1 MDIKDRRHRSLTRG
15 RCGKV
20 CRYTSS
26 SLDSEN
32 CRVPTQKSY
41 SSSETLKAYDHENR
55 MHYGNRVSDLVHRES
70 DEFPRQ
76 GTNFTLA
83 ELGICDPSPQ
93 QGGYC
98 SDIGIL
104 HQTYALNAGSD
115 IESDTEGG
123 MSPEHAIRLWGRSIK
138 SRRSSGLSSRENSAL
153 TLTDSDNENKSDEEN
168 GKESPN
174 SKCCYSESGG
184 VTKLGNHTNNRYPKT
199 PCHLDLYSEVPY
211 FMNNILQYRQ
221 DPVGYI
227 HGRPIPSTSSSSLLP
242 SAQLPSSHNPP
253 PVGCQMPLLDSNT
266 SHQIMDTN
274 PDEEFS
280 PNSYLLRACSGSQQP
295 SSSEL
300 AEGQRE
306 GDGETYI
313 LYLQTEASTL
323 LREGDKKQRFL
334 GGPTNHH
341 SQSTLRPPLPPPHN
355 HTLSHHHSS
364 ANSLNK
370 NSLTNRRNQIHAPA
384 PPPNDMATTPES
396 VQLQDSWVL
405 NSNVPLETR
414 HFLFKTSSGTTPLF
428 SSSSPGYPLTSG
440 TVYTPPP
447 RLLPRNTFSRNAFKL
462 KKPSKYCSWKCAAL
476 SAIAAAVLL
485 AILLA
490 YFIAMHLLGLNW
502 QLQPAD
508 GHTFNNGIKTSSDD
522 VATMPSGGKGP
533 WSNTRN
539 SSIDNG
545 EVEIGRRITQ
555 EVPAGV
561 FWRSHIHVTQPQFL
575 KFNISLGKDA
585 LFGVYIRRGL
595 PPSHAQYDFME
606 RLDGK
611 EKWSVIEAPR
621 ERRSIQTLVQNEAVF
636 VQYLDVGIWHL
647 AFYNDGKDKEIVSF
661 NTVVLDSVQDCPRNC
676 DGNGECVS
684 GVCHC
689 FPGFHGADCAKAACP
704 VLCSGNGQY
713 SKGTCICYS
722 GWKGAECDVPS
733 SQCIDPTCNTHGSC
747 IEGNC
752 VCSAGFKGDNCE
764 EVDCIDPTC
773 TNHGVCVNKECLCSP
788 GWGGQNC
795 ELPRTQCPDQCSGHG
810 TYLTDTGLCSCDPN
824 WMGPD
829 CSVEV
834 CSVDCGTHGVC
845 VGGACRC
852 EEGWT
857 GVACDQRVC
866 HPRCTEHGSCKDGK
880 CECREG
886 WNGEHCTMDGC
897 PDLCNGNGRCTL
909 GQNSW
914 QCICQT
920 GWRGS
925 GCNVAMETSCADNK
939 DNEGDGLVD
948 CLDPDCCLQTTCQ
961 SSLLCRG
968 SRDPLDIIQQ
978 SQSGSP
984 AVKSFYDRI
993 KLLVGKDSTHIIPGE
1008 NPFNSSLVSLIRG
1021 QVMTGDG
1028 TPLVGVN
1035 VSFVKYPKYGYTI
1048 TRQDGTF
1055 DLIANGGA
1063 SLTLHFERAP
1073 FISQE
1078 KTVWLPWNSFYAMDT
1093 LSMKTEENTIPSC
1106 DLSGFVRPDPVI
1118 ISSPLSTFFSSSP
1131 RRNPI
1136 VPETQVLHEEI
1147 EMPGSNLRLCFLS
1160 SRTPGYRSLLKIT
1173 MTQSTIPL
1181 NLIKVHLMVAV
1192 EGHLFQKTFQA
1203 SPNLAYTFVWDKNDA
1218 YGQRVYGLS
1227 DAVVSVGFEYETC
1240 LGLIL
1245 WEKRTAVLQGFEL
1258 DPSNL
1263 GGWSLDKHHIV
1274 NVKSGI
1280 LHKGSGENQFLSQ
1293 QPAVI
1298 MSIMGNGRRRS
1309 ISCPSCNGLAEGNK
1323 LLAPLALAVGIDGSL
1338 FVGDFNYIRRIFP
1351 SRNVT
1356 SILEFRNKEFK
1367 HSNNIAHKY
1376 YLAVDPVS
1384 GSIYLSDTNSR
1395 RIYKIKS
1402 LTGAK
1407 DIATNSEVIAGNGE
1421 QCMPFD
1427 EARCGNGGKAVDAIL
1442 TNPRGIA
1449 VDKNGFIYFVDATM
1463 IRKVDPN
1470 GIISTLLGSNDLAA
1484 GRPLSCDS
1492 SMDIT
1497 QVRMEWPTDL
1507 AVNPMDNSLYVL
1519 ENNVI
1524 LRITEN
1530 HQVSIIAGRPMHCQ
1544 VPGIDYSLSKLAIH
1558 SALESASAIAVSH
1571 TGILYIAETNEKKI
1585 NRIRQ
1590 VTTNGEIS
1598 LLAGAASDCN
1608 CKDDVNCNCYA
1619 GDDGYATDAFLNSPS
1634 SLAVAPDGTVY
1645 IADLGNI
1652 RIRAVLQN
1660 KPVLTSFNQY
1670 EVASPGE
1677 QELYIFN
1684 INGIHQYTQSLVTG
1698 EYLYNFTYSADND
1711 VIEVIDNSGNSLK
1724 IRRDSNGTP
1733 RHFLMPDN
1741 QIITLTL
1748 TTGGALKLVSTQSLE
1763 LSLMTYDGNTGL
1775 LATKSDETGWTMFYD
1790 YDNEGRLTNVTRPT
1804 GVVTSLHREMEK
1816 SITIDIENS
1825 NRDDDV
1831 TVITN
1836 LSSVEASYT
1845 VVQDQVRN
1853 SYQLCSNGTLRVMYA
1868 NGMGIS
1874 FHSEPHI
1881 LAGTVTPT
1889 IGRRNISLPMENG
1902 LNSIEWRLRKEQ
1914 TKGKVT
1920 VFGRK
1925 LRVHGRNLLSID
1937 FDRNSHTEKIYDDHR
1952 KFTLRIVYDQL
1963 GRPLLW
1969 LPSSGLAPV
1978 NVSYFFN
1985 GRLSGLQR
1993 GAMSERTEMDKQG
2006 RIISRAFADGKTWSY
2021 TYLEKSMVLL
2031 LQSQRQYIFEY
2042 DSSDRLYSVTMPSVA
2057 RHSMSTHTSIGYI
2070 RNIYNP
2076 PESNASIIFDYS
2088 EDGRILKTSYLGTGR
2103 QVFYKYGKLSKLSE
2117 IIYDS
2122 TAVTFGYDETT
2133 GVLKMVNLQSG
2144 GFSCTIRYRKIGP
2157 LVDKQ
2162 IYRFSEEGMVNARFD
2177 YTYHDNS
2184 FRVASIKPIISE
2196 TPLPVELYR
2205 YDDISG
2211 KIEHFGKFG
2220 VIYYDVNQIITT
2232 AVMTLTKHFDTHG
2245 RIKEVQYEIFRSLM
2259 YWMTVQ
2265 YDSMGRVIKRELKLG
2280 PYANTTKYTYEYDG
2294 DGQLL
2299 TVAVNDRQTWRYNYD
2314 LNGNLY
2320 LLTPGNGV
2328 RLLPLRYDLRDR
2340 ITRLGDVQYK
2350 IDDDGFLSQ
2359 RGADIFDYNS
2369 KGLLTR
2375 AYNKVLGWNVQY
2387 RYDGLGRRASCKT
2400 NLGLHLQFF
2409 YADLHNPTRV
2419 THVYNHSNSEILS
2432 LYYDLQGHLFAMES
2446 SSGEEYYIASD
2457 NTGTPLAAFSIN
2469 GVMIKQL
2476 QYTPFGEIY
2485 FDSNP
2490 NFQLVIGFH
2499 GGLYDPLTKLV
2510 HFAQRDYDVLA
2521 GRWISPDY
2529 TMWKKIGR
2537 DPAPFNLYMFKN
2549 NNPLSTE
2556 MDLKNYVTDVQ
2567 SWLVMFGFQL
2577 SNIIPGFPR
2586 SKLHFVPPPYE
2597 LTESQ
2602 ECENGQ
2608 LITGVQ
2614 QTSERHNQAF
2624 MALEGQTIVKRLHA
2638 NIREKLGHWFATTVP
2653 IIGKGIM
2660 FAIKEGKVTTG
2671 MSSIASED
2679 SRKIALVLNGAH
2691 YLEKMYYNI
2700 EGKDTHYFVKIGS
2713 SDSDLVTLGLTTGRK
2728 TLDSGVNVTVSQ
2740 PTLLING
2747 RTRRFTNIEFQH
2759 SFLILNIRY
2768 GLTVDTLDEERA
2780 RVLDQARQR
2789 ALSAAWAKEQQKA
2802 RDGKE
2807 GSRLWTEGE
2816 KQQLLSTGRV
2826 QGYEG
2831 YYVLPVEQYPELA
2844 DSSSNIQFLRQNE
2857 MGKR

>member
-1 MDIKDRRHRSLTRG
+1 MDVKDRRHRSLTRG
-15 RCGKV
+15 RCGKE

-26 SLDSEN
+26 SLDSED

-41 SSSETLKAYDHENR
+41 SSSETLKAYDHDSR
-55 MHYGNRVSDLVHRES
+55 IHYGNRVTELVHRES

-76 GTNFTLA
+76 GTNLTLA
-83 ELGICDPSPQ
+83 ELGICEPSPHRS
-93 QGGYC
+93 GYC
-98 SDIGIL
+98 SDLGIL
-104 HQTYALNAGSD
+104 HQGYSLSTGSD
-115 IESDTEGG
+115 ADSDTEGG
-123 MSPEHAIRLWGRSIK
+123 MSPEHAIRLWGRGIK

-168 GKESPN
+168 G
-174 SKCCYSESGG
+174 
-184 VTKLGNHTNNRYPKT
+184 
-199 PCHLDLYSEVPY
+199 
-211 FMNNILQYRQ
+211 
-221 DPVGYI
+221 
-227 HGRPIPSTSSSSLLP
+227 
-242 SAQLPSSHNPP
+242 PP
-253 PVGCQMPLLDSNT
+253 
-266 SHQIMDTN
+266 
-274 PDEEFS
+274 
-280 PNSYLLRACSGSQQP
+280 
-295 SSSEL
+295 
-300 AEGQRE
+300 
-306 GDGETYI
+306 
-313 LYLQTEASTL
+313 
-323 LREGDKKQRFL
+323 
-334 GGPTNHH
+334 NHH

-364 ANSLNK
+364 ANSLNR
-370 NSLTNRRNQIHAPA
+370 NSLTSRRSQIHAPA
-384 PPPNDMATTPES
+384 PAPNDLATTPES

-414 HFLFKTSSGTTPLF
+414 HFLFKTSSGSTPLF

-447 RLLPRNTFSRNAFKL
+447 RLLPRNTFSRKAFKL

-476 SAIAAAVLL
+476 SAIAAALLL

-508 GHTFNNGIKTSSDD
+508 GHTFNNGIRTGLPGNDD
-522 VATMPSGGKGP
+522 VATMPSGGKVP
-533 WSNTRN
+533 WSLKN
-539 SSIDNG
+539 SSIDSG
-545 EVEIGRRITQ
+545 EAEVGRRVTQ
-555 EVPAGV
+555 EVPPGV
-561 FWRSHIHVTQPQFL
+561 FWRSQIHISQPQFL

-611 EKWSVIEAPR
+611 EKWSVVESPR

-636 VQYLDVGIWHL
+636 VQYLDVGLWHL
-647 AFYNDGKDKEIVSF
+647 AFYNDGKDKEMVSF

-676 DGNGECVS
+676 HGNGECVS
-684 GVCHC
+684 GLCHC
-689 FPGFHGADCAKAACP
+689 FPGFLGADCAKAACP

-713 SKGTCICYS
+713 SKGTCQCYS
-722 GWKGAECDVPS
+722 GWKGAECDVPMN
-733 SQCIDPTCNTHGSC
+733 QCIDPSCGGHGSC
-747 IEGNC
+747 IDGNC
-752 VCSAGFKGDNCE
+752 VCSAGYKGEHCE
-764 EVDCIDPTC
+764 EVDCLDPTC
-773 TNHGVCVNKECLCSP
+773 SSHGVCVNGECLCSP
-788 GWGGQNC
+788 GWGGLNC
-795 ELPRTQCPDQCSGHG
+795 ELARVQCPDQCSGHG
-810 TYLTDTGLCSCDPN
+810 TYLPDTGLCSCDPN

-845 VGGACRC
+845 IGGACRC

-857 GVACDQRVC
+857 GAACDQRVC
-866 HPRCTEHGSCKDGK
+866 HPRCIEHGTCKDGK

-886 WNGEHCTMDGC
+886 WNGEHCTIGRQTAGTETDGC

-914 QCICQT
+914 QCVCQT
-920 GWRGS
+920 GWRGP

-948 CLDPDCCLQTTCQ
+948 CLDPDCCLQTACQ
-961 SSLLCRG
+961 NSLLCRG

-978 SQSGSP
+978 GQTDWP

-993 KLLVGKDSTHIIPGE
+993 KLLAGKDSTHIIPGD

-1021 QVMTGDG
+1021 QVVTTDG

-1073 FISQE
+1073 FLSQE
-1078 KTVWLPWNSFYAMDT
+1078 RTVWLPWNSFYAMDT
-1093 LSMKTEENTIPSC
+1093 LVMKTEENSIPSC
-1106 DLSGFVRPDPVI
+1106 DLSGFVRPDPII
-1118 ISSPLSTFFSSSP
+1118 ISSPLSTFFSAAP
-1131 RRNPI
+1131 AQNPI

-1147 EMPGSNLRLCFLS
+1147 ELPGSNVKLRYLS
-1160 SRTPGYRSLLKIT
+1160 SRTAGYKSLLKIT
-1173 MTQSTIPL
+1173 MTQSTVPL
-1181 NLIKVHLMVAV
+1181 NLIRVHLMVAV
-1192 EGHLFQKTFQA
+1192 EGHLFQKSFQA
-1203 SPNLAYTFVWDKNDA
+1203 SPNLAYTFIWDKTDA

-1240 LGLIL
+1240 PSLIL
-1245 WEKRTAVLQGFEL
+1245 WEKRTALLQGFEL

-1263 GGWSLDKHHIV
+1263 GGWSLDKHHIL

-1280 LHKGSGENQFLSQ
+1280 LHKGTGENQFLTQ
-1293 QPAVI
+1293 QPAI
-1298 MSIMGNGRRRS
+1298 ITSIMGNGRRRS

-1323 LLAPLALAVGIDGSL
+1323 LLAPVALAVGVDGSL

-1356 SILEFRNKEFK
+1356 SILELRNKEFK
-1367 HSNNIAHKY
+1367 HSNNPAHKY

-1384 GSIYLSDTNSR
+1384 SSLFVSDTNSR
-1395 RIYKIKS
+1395 RIYRVKS
-1402 LTGAK
+1402 LSGAK
-1407 DIATNSEVIAGNGE
+1407 DLAGNSEVVAGTGE
-1421 QCMPFD
+1421 QCLPFD
-1427 EARCGNGGKAVDAIL
+1427 EARCGDGGKAVDATL
-1442 TNPRGIA
+1442 MSPRGIA
-1449 VDKNGFIYFVDATM
+1449 VDKNGLMYFVDATM
-1463 IRKVDPN
+1463 IRKVDQN
-1470 GIISTLLGSNDLAA
+1470 GIISTLLGSNDLTAV
-1484 GRPLSCDS
+1484 RPLSCDS
-1492 SMDIT
+1492 SMDVA
-1497 QVRMEWPTDL
+1497 QVRLEWPTDL

-1558 SALESASAIAVSH
+1558 SALESASAIAISH
-1571 TGILYIAETNEKKI
+1571 TGVLYITETDEKKI
-1585 NRIRQ
+1585 NRLRQ
-1590 VTTNGEIS
+1590 VTTNGEIC
-1598 LLAGAASDCN
+1598 LLAGAASDCD
-1608 CKDDVNCNCYA
+1608 CKNDVSCICYS
-1619 GDDGYATDAFLNSPS
+1619 GDDAYATDAILNSPS
-1634 SLAVAPDGTVY
+1634 SLAVAPDGTIY

-1652 RIRAVLQN
+1652 RIRAVSKN
-1660 KPVLTSFNQY
+1660 KPVLNAFNQY
-1670 EVASPGE
+1670 EAASPGE
-1677 QELYIFN
+1677 QELYVFN
-1684 INGIHQYTQSLVTG
+1684 ADGIHQYTVSLVTG

-1711 VIEVIDNSGNSLK
+1711 VTELIDNNGNSLK
-1724 IRRDSNGTP
+1724 IRRDSSGMP
-1733 RHFLMPDN
+1733 RHLLMPDN
-1741 QIITLTL
+1741 QIITLTVG
-1748 TTGGALKLVSTQSLE
+1748 TNGGLKVVSTQNLE
-1763 LSLMTYDGNTGL
+1763 LGLMTYDGNTGL
-1775 LATKSDETGWTMFYD
+1775 LATKSDETGWTTFYD
-1790 YDNEGRLTNVTRPT
+1790 YDHEGRLTNVTRPT

-1853 SYQLCSNGTLRVMYA
+1853 SYQLCNNGTLRVMYA
-1868 NGMGIS
+1868 NGMGVS
-1874 FHSEPHI
+1874 FHSEPHV
-1881 LAGTVTPT
+1881 LAGTITPT
-1889 IGRRNISLPMENG
+1889 IGRCNISLPMENG

-1914 TKGKVT
+1914 IKGKVT
-1920 VFGRK
+1920 IFGRK

-1937 FDRNSHTEKIYDDHR
+1937 YDRNIRTEKIYDDHR
-1952 KFTLRIVYDQL
+1952 KFTLRIIYDQV
-1963 GRPLLW
+1963 GRPFLW
-1969 LPSSGLAPV
+1969 LPSSGLAAV

-1985 GRLSGLQR
+1985 GRLAGLQR
-1993 GAMSERTEMDKQG
+1993 GAMSERTDIDKQG
-2006 RIISRAFADGKTWSY
+2006 RIVSRMFADGKVWSY
-2021 TYLEKSMVLL
+2021 SYLDKSMVLL

-2042 DSSDRLYSVTMPSVA
+2042 DSSERLHAVTMPSVA

-2076 PESNASIIFDYS
+2076 PESNASVIFDYS
-2088 EDGRILKTSYLGTGR
+2088 DDGRILKTSFLGTGR

-2117 IIYDS
+2117 IVYDS

-2162 IYRFSEEGMVNARFD
+2162 IYRFSEEGMINARFD

-2184 FRVASIKPIISE
+2184 FRIASIKPVISE
-2196 TPLPVELYR
+2196 TPLPVDLYR
-2205 YDDISG
+2205 YDEISG
-2211 KIEHFGKFG
+2211 KVEHFGKFG
-2220 VIYYDVNQIITT
+2220 VIYYDINQIITT
-2232 AVMTLTKHFDTHG
+2232 AVMTLSKHFDTHG
-2245 RIKEVQYEIFRSLM
+2245 RIKEVQYEMFRSLM

-2280 PYANTTKYTYEYDG
+2280 PYANTTKYTYDYDG
-2294 DGQLL
+2294 DGQLQS
-2299 TVAVNDRQTWRYNYD
+2299 VAVNDRPTWRYSYD
-2314 LNGNLY
+2314 LNGNLH
-2320 LLTPGNGV
+2320 LLNPGNSV
-2328 RLLPLRYDLRDR
+2328 RLMPLRYDLRDR

-2350 IDDDGFLSQ
+2350 IDDDGYLCQ
-2359 RGADIFDYNS
+2359 RGADIFEYNS

-2375 AYNKVLGWNVQY
+2375 AYNKASGWSVQY
-2387 RYDGLGRRASCKT
+2387 RYDGVGRRASYKT
-2400 NLGLHLQFF
+2400 NLGHHLQYF
-2409 YADLHNPTRV
+2409 YSDLHNPTRI
-2419 THVYNHSNSEILS
+2419 THVYNHSNSEITS

-2446 SSGEEYYIASD
+2446 SSGEEYYVASD
-2457 NTGTPLAAFSIN
+2457 NTGTPLAVFSIN
-2469 GVMIKQL
+2469 GLMIKQL
-2476 QYTPFGEIY
+2476 QYTAYGEIY
-2485 FDSNP
+2485 YDSNP
-2490 NFQLVIGFH
+2490 DFQMVIGFH

-2510 HFAQRDYDVLA
+2510 HFTQRDYDVLA
-2521 GRWISPDY
+2521 GRWTSPDY
-2529 TMWKKIGR
+2529 TMWKNVGKE
-2537 DPAPFNLYMFKN
+2537 PAPFNLYMFKS
-2549 NNPLSTE
+2549 NNPLSNE
-2556 MDLKNYVTDVQ
+2556 LDLKNYVTDVK

-2586 SKLHFVPPPYE
+2586 AKMYFVPPPYE
-2597 LTESQ
+2597 LSESQ
-2602 ECENGQ
+2602 ASENGQ

-2614 QTSERHNQAF
+2614 QTTERHSQAF
-2624 MALEGQTIVKRLHA
+2624 LALEGQVISKKLHA
-2638 NIREKLGHWFATTVP
+2638 NIREKAGHWFATTTP

-2660 FAIKEGKVTTG
+2660 FAVKEGRVSTG
-2671 MSSIASED
+2671 VSSIASED
-2679 SRKIALVLNGAH
+2679 SRKVASVLNNAYYLDKMH
-2691 YLEKMYYNI
+2691 YSI

-2713 SDSDLVTLGLTTGRK
+2713 ADSDLVTLGTTIGRK
-2728 TLDSGVNVTVSQ
+2728 VLESGVNVTVSQ
-2740 PTLLING
+2740 PTLLVNG
-2747 RTRRFTNIEFQH
+2747 RTRRFTNIEFQY
-2759 SFLILNIRY
+2759 STLLLSIRY
-2768 GLTVDTLDEERA
+2768 GLTPDTLDEEKA

-2789 ALSAAWAKEQQKA
+2789 ALGTAWAKEQQKA
-2802 RDGKE
+2802 RDGRE

-2816 KQQLLSTGRV
+2816 KQQLLSSGRV

>member
-1 MDIKDRRHRSLTRG
+1 MPTGPRG
-15 RCGKV
+15 
-20 CRYTSS
+20 T
-26 SLDSEN
+26 
-32 CRVPTQKSY
+32 
-41 SSSETLKAYDHENR
+41 
-55 MHYGNRVSDLVHRES
+55 VS
-70 DEFPRQ
+70 FPRQ
-76 GTNFTLA
+76 RPLENA
-83 ELGICDPSPQ
+83 EESHVTTHIRDLFLFSVLGPS
-93 QGGYC
+93 
-98 SDIGIL
+98 
-104 HQTYALNAGSD
+104 
-115 IESDTEGG
+115 
-123 MSPEHAIRLWGRSIK
+123 
-138 SRRSSGLSSRENSAL
+138 
-153 TLTDSDNENKSDEEN
+153 
-168 GKESPN
+168 
-174 SKCCYSESGG
+174 
-184 VTKLGNHTNNRYPKT
+184 
-199 PCHLDLYSEVPY
+199 
-211 FMNNILQYRQ
+211 
-221 DPVGYI
+221 
-227 HGRPIPSTSSSSLLP
+227 
-242 SAQLPSSHNPP
+242 
-253 PVGCQMPLLDSNT
+253 
-266 SHQIMDTN
+266 
-274 PDEEFS
+274 
-280 PNSYLLRACSGSQQP
+280 
-295 SSSEL
+295 
-300 AEGQRE
+300 
-306 GDGETYI
+306 
-313 LYLQTEASTL
+313 
-323 LREGDKKQRFL
+323 
-334 GGPTNHH
+334 NHH

-355 HTLSHHHSS
+355 HSLSHHHSS
-364 ANSLNK
+364 ANSLNR

-384 PPPNDMATTPES
+384 PAPNDLATTPES

-490 YFIAMHLLGLNW
+490 YFIGKAVFSLSNHVAVSENGTSPETLLNCHKSPQNTVKLPQN
-502 QLQPAD
+502 A
-508 GHTFNNGIKTSSDD
+508 IK
-522 VATMPSGGKGP
+522 
-533 WSNTRN
+533 RN
-539 SSIDNG
+539 SSIDSG
-545 EVEIGRRITQ
+545 ETEVGHRVTQ
-555 EVPAGV
+555 EVPPGV
-561 FWRSHIHVTQPQFL
+561 FWRSQIHISQPQFL

-611 EKWSVIEAPR
+611 EKWSVVESPR

-636 VQYLDVGIWHL
+636 VQFLDVGLWHL
-647 AFYNDGKDKEIVSF
+647 AFYNDGKDKEVVSF
-661 NTVVLDSVQDCPRNC
+661 STVILDSVQDCPRHC
-676 DGNGECVS
+676 HGNGECVS

-713 SKGTCICYS
+713 SKGTCLCYS
-722 GWKGAECDVPS
+722 GWKGPECDVPT
-733 SQCIDPTCNTHGSC
+733 SQCIDPSCGGHGSC

-752 VCSAGFKGDNCE
+752 VCSVGYKGENCE
-764 EVDCIDPTC
+764 EVDCLDPTC
-773 TNHGVCVNKECLCSP
+773 SNHGVCVNGECLCSP
-788 GWGGQNC
+788 GWGSVNC
-795 ELPRTQCPDQCSGHG
+795 ELPRAQCPDQCSGHG
-810 TYLTDTGLCSCDPN
+810 SYLADTGLCTCDPN

-845 VGGACRC
+845 IGGACRC

-857 GVACDQRVC
+857 GAGCDQRVC
-866 HPRCTEHGSCKDGK
+866 HPRCTEHGTCKDGK

-886 WNGEHCTMDGC
+886 WNGEHCTIDGC

-914 QCICQT
+914 QCVCQS
-920 GWRGS
+920 GWRGP
-925 GCNVAMETSCADNK
+925 GCSVAMETACADNK

-948 CLDPDCCLQTTCQ
+948 CLDPDCCLQATCQ
-961 SSLLCRG
+961 NSLLCRG

-978 SQSGSP
+978 SHAGAP

-1021 QVMTGDG
+1021 QVVTTDG

-1055 DLIANGGA
+1055 DLVANGGA

-1073 FISQE
+1073 FMSQE
-1078 KTVWLPWNSFYAMDT
+1078 RTVWLPWNSFYAMDT
-1093 LSMKTEENTIPSC
+1093 LVMKTEENSIPSC

-1118 ISSPLSTFFSSSP
+1118 ISSPLSTFFSDAPS
-1131 RRNPI
+1131 RNPI

-1147 EMPGSNLRLCFLS
+1147 EIPGSSIKLSYLS
-1160 SRTPGYRSLLKIT
+1160 SRTAGYKSLLKII
-1173 MTQSTIPL
+1173 MTQTLVPL

-1192 EGHLFQKTFQA
+1192 EGHLFQKSFQA
-1203 SPNLAYTFVWDKNDA
+1203 SPNLAYTFIWDKTDA
-1218 YGQRVYGLS
+1218 YGQKVYGLS

-1240 LGLIL
+1240 PSLIL
-1245 WEKRTAVLQGFEL
+1245 WEKRTALLQGFEL

-1263 GGWSLDKHHIV
+1263 GGWSLDKHHIL

-1280 LHKGSGENQFLSQ
+1280 LHKGNGENQFLTQ

-1298 MSIMGNGRRRS
+1298 TSIMGNGRRRS

-1323 LLAPLALAVGIDGSL
+1323 LLAPVALAVGIDGSL

-1356 SILEFRNKEFK
+1356 SILELRNKEFK
-1367 HSNNIAHKY
+1367 HSNNPAHKY

-1384 GSIYLSDTNSR
+1384 GSLYVSDTNSR
-1395 RIYKIKS
+1395 RIYKVKS
-1402 LTGAK
+1402 LTGTK
-1407 DIATNSEVIAGNGE
+1407 DLAGNSEVVAGTGE
-1421 QCMPFD
+1421 QCLPFD
-1427 EARCGNGGKAVDAIL
+1427 EARCGDGGKAVDATL
-1442 TNPRGIA
+1442 MSPRGIA
-1449 VDKNGFIYFVDATM
+1449 VDKYGLMYFVDATM
-1463 IRKVDPN
+1463 IRKVDQN
-1470 GIISTLLGSNDLAA
+1470 GIISTLLGSNDLTAV
-1484 GRPLSCDS
+1484 RPLSCDS
-1492 SMDIT
+1492 SMDVT
-1497 QVRMEWPTDL
+1497 QVRLEWPTDL

-1558 SALESASAIAVSH
+1558 SALESASAIAISH
-1571 TGILYIAETNEKKI
+1571 TGVLYISETDEKKI
-1585 NRIRQ
+1585 NRLRQ
-1590 VTTNGEIS
+1590 VTTNGEIC
-1598 LLAGAASDCN
+1598 LLAGAASDCD
-1608 CKDDVNCNCYA
+1608 CKNDVNCNCYA
-1619 GDDGYATDAFLNSPS
+1619 GDDGYATDAILNSPS
-1634 SLAVAPDGTVY
+1634 SLAVAPDGTIY

-1652 RIRAVLQN
+1652 RIRAVSKNRPILN
-1660 KPVLTSFNQY
+1660 SFNQY
-1670 EVASPGE
+1670 EAASPGE
-1677 QELYIFN
+1677 QELYVFN
-1684 INGIHQYTQSLVTG
+1684 ADGIHQYTLSLVTG
-1698 EYLYNFTYSADND
+1698 EYLYNFTYSSDND
-1711 VIEVIDNSGNSLK
+1711 VTEVMDNNGNSLK
-1724 IRRDSNGTP
+1724 VRRDASGMP
-1733 RHFLMPDN
+1733 RHLLMPDN
-1741 QIITLTL
+1741 QIVTLAVGTN
-1748 TTGGALKLVSTQSLE
+1748 GGLKLVSTQTLE
-1763 LSLMTYDGNTGL
+1763 LGLMTYNGNSGL
-1775 LATKSDETGWTMFYD
+1775 LATKSDETGWTTFYD
-1790 YDNEGRLTNVTRPT
+1790 YDHEGRLTNVTRPT

-1853 SYQLCSNGTLRVMYA
+1853 SYQLCNNGTLRVMYA
-1868 NGMGIS
+1868 NGMSIS
-1874 FHSEPHI
+1874 FHSEPHV

-1889 IGRRNISLPMENG
+1889 IGRCNISLPMENG

-1914 TKGKVT
+1914 IKGKVT

-1937 FDRNSHTEKIYDDHR
+1937 YDRNIRTEKIYDDHR
-1952 KFTLRIVYDQL
+1952 KFTLRIIYDQL
-1963 GRPLLW
+1963 GRPFLW
-1969 LPSSGLAPV
+1969 LPSSGLAAV
-1978 NVSYFFN
+1978 NVSYFLN
-1985 GRLSGLQR
+1985 GRLAGLQR
-1993 GAMSERTEMDKQG
+1993 GAMSERTDIDKQG
-2006 RIISRAFADGKTWSY
+2006 RVVSRMFADGKVWSY
-2021 TYLEKSMVLL
+2021 TYLENSMVLL

-2042 DSSDRLYSVTMPSVA
+2042 DSSDRLHAVTMPSVA
-2057 RHSMSTHTSIGYI
+2057 RHSMSTHTSVGYI

-2076 PESNASIIFDYS
+2076 PESNASVIFDYS
-2088 EDGRILKTSYLGTGR
+2088 DDGRILKTSFLGTGR

-2117 IIYDS
+2117 IVYDS

-2184 FRVASIKPIISE
+2184 FRIASIKPIISE
-2196 TPLPVELYR
+2196 TPLPVDLYR
-2205 YDDISG
+2205 YDEISG
-2211 KIEHFGKFG
+2211 KVEHFGKFG
-2220 VIYYDVNQIITT
+2220 VIYYDINQIITT
-2232 AVMTLTKHFDTHG
+2232 AVMTLSKHFDTHG
-2245 RIKEVQYEIFRSLM
+2245 RIKEVQYEMFRSLM

-2265 YDSMGRVIKRELKLG
+2265 YDSMGRVTKRELKLG
-2280 PYANTTKYTYEYDG
+2280 PYANTTKYTYDYDG
-2294 DGQLL
+2294 DGQLQS
-2299 TVAVNDRQTWRYNYD
+2299 VAVNDRPTWRYSYD
-2314 LNGNLY
+2314 LNGNLH
-2320 LLTPGNGV
+2320 LLNPGNSV
-2328 RLLPLRYDLRDR
+2328 RLMPLRYDLRDR
-2340 ITRLGDVQYK
+2340 ITRLGDIPYK
-2350 IDDDGFLSQ
+2350 IDDDGFLWQ
-2359 RGADIFDYNS
+2359 RGADVFEYNS

-2375 AYNKVLGWNVQY
+2375 AYNKANGWSVQY

-2400 NLGLHLQFF
+2400 NLGHHLQYF

-2419 THVYNHSNSEILS
+2419 THVYNHSNSEITS

-2446 SSGEEYYIASD
+2446 SSGEEYYVASD
-2457 NTGTPLAAFSIN
+2457 NTGTPLAVFSIN
-2469 GVMIKQL
+2469 GLMIKQL
-2476 QYTPFGEIY
+2476 QYTAYGEIY
-2485 FDSNP
+2485 YDSNP
-2490 NFQLVIGFH
+2490 DFQLVIGFH

-2510 HFAQRDYDVLA
+2510 HFTQRDYDVLA
-2521 GRWISPDY
+2521 GRWTSPDY
-2529 TMWKKIGR
+2529 TMWKKIGNE
-2537 DPAPFNLYMFKN
+2537 PAPFNLYMFKS
-2549 NNPLSTE
+2549 NNPLSNE
-2556 MDLKNYVTDVQ
+2556 LDLKNYVTDVK

-2586 SKLHFVPPPYE
+2586 AKMYFVSPPYE
-2597 LTESQ
+2597 LSESQ
-2602 ECENGQ
+2602 ACENGQ

-2614 QTSERHNQAF
+2614 QTTERHNQAF
-2624 MALEGQTIVKRLHA
+2624 MALEGQVISKRLHA
-2638 NIREKLGHWFATTVP
+2638 KIREKAGHWFATSTP
-2653 IIGKGIM
+2653 IVGKGIM
-2660 FAIKEGKVTTG
+2660 FAVKEGRVTTG
-2671 MSSIASED
+2671 VSSIATED
-2679 SRKIALVLNGAH
+2679 SRKIASVLNGAH
-2691 YLEKMYYNI
+2691 YLEKMHYSI
-2700 EGKDTHYFVKIGS
+2700 EGRDTHYFVKVGS
-2713 SDSDLVTLGLTTGRK
+2713 ADSDLVTLAMTSGRK
-2728 TLDSGVNVTVSQ
+2728 VLDSGINVTVSQ
-2740 PTLLING
+2740 PTLVVSG
-2747 RTRRFTNIEFQH
+2747 RTRRFTNVEFQH
-2759 SFLILNIRY
+2759 STLLMNIRY
-2768 GLTVDTLDEERA
+2768 GPTAEALDEEKA

-2789 ALSAAWAKEQQKA
+2789 ALAAAWAKEQQKA
-2802 RDGKE
+2802 RDGRE
-2807 GSRLWTEGE
+2807 GSRVWTDGE
-2816 KQQLLSTGRV
+2816 RQQLLNTGRV

>member
-1 MDIKDRRHRSLTRG
+1 MDVKDRRHRSLTRG
-15 RCGKV
+15 RCGKE

-26 SLDSEN
+26 SLDSED

-41 SSSETLKAYDHENR
+41 SSSETLKAYDHDSR
-55 MHYGNRVSDLVHRES
+55 MHYGNRVTDLVHRES

-83 ELGICDPSPQ
+83 ELGICEPSPHRS
-93 QGGYC
+93 GYC
-98 SDIGIL
+98 SDMGIL
-104 HQTYALNAGSD
+104 HQGYSLSTGSD
-115 IESDTEGG
+115 ADSDTEGG
-123 MSPEHAIRLWGRSIK
+123 MSPEHAIRLWGRGIK

-153 TLTDSDNENKSDEEN
+153 TLTDSDNENKSDDEN
-168 GKESPN
+168 
-174 SKCCYSESGG
+174 
-184 VTKLGNHTNNRYPKT
+184 
-199 PCHLDLYSEVPY
+199 
-211 FMNNILQYRQ
+211 
-221 DPVGYI
+221 
-227 HGRPIPSTSSSSLLP
+227 GRPIPPTSSPSLLP

-253 PVGCQMPLLDSNT
+253 PVSCQMPLLDSNT

-280 PNSYLLRACSGSQQP
+280 PNSYLLRACSGPQQA
-295 SSSEL
+295 SSS
-300 AEGQRE
+300 
-306 GDGETYI
+306 
-313 LYLQTEASTL
+313 
-323 LREGDKKQRFL
+323 
-334 GGPTNHH
+334 GPPNHH

-364 ANSLNK
+364 ANSLNR
-370 NSLTNRRNQIHAPA
+370 NSLTNRRSQIHAPA
-384 PPPNDMATTPES
+384 PAPNDLATTPES

-414 HFLFKTSSGTTPLF
+414 HFLFKTSSGSTPLF

-447 RLLPRNTFSRNAFKL
+447 RLLPRNTFSRKAFKL

-476 SAIAAAVLL
+476 SAIAAALLL

-508 GHTFNNGIKTSSDD
+508 GHTFNNGIRTGLPGNDD
-522 VATMPSGGKGP
+522 VATMPSGGKVL
-533 WSNTRN
+533 WSLKN
-539 SSIDNG
+539 SSIDSG
-545 EVEIGRRITQ
+545 EAEVGRRVTQ
-555 EVPAGV
+555 EVPPGV
-561 FWRSHIHVTQPQFL
+561 FWRSQIHISQPQFL

-611 EKWSVIEAPR
+611 EKWSVVESPR

-636 VQYLDVGIWHL
+636 VQYLDVGLWHL
-647 AFYNDGKDKEIVSF
+647 AFYNDGKDKEMVSF

-676 DGNGECVS
+676 HGNGECVS

-689 FPGFHGADCAKAACP
+689 FPGFLGADCAKAACP

-713 SKGTCICYS
+713 SKGTCQCYS
-722 GWKGAECDVPS
+722 GWKGAECDVPMN
-733 SQCIDPTCNTHGSC
+733 QCIDPSCGGHGSC
-747 IEGNC
+747 IDGNC
-752 VCSAGFKGDNCE
+752 VCSAGYKGEHCE
-764 EVDCIDPTC
+764 EVDCLDPTC
-773 TNHGVCVNKECLCSP
+773 SSHGVCVNGECLCSP
-788 GWGGQNC
+788 GWGGLNC
-795 ELPRTQCPDQCSGHG
+795 ELARVQCPDQCSGHG
-810 TYLTDTGLCSCDPN
+810 TYLPDTGLCSCDPN

-829 CSVEV
+829 CSV
-834 CSVDCGTHGVC
+834 
-845 VGGACRC
+845 
-852 EEGWT
+852 
-857 GVACDQRVC
+857 
-866 HPRCTEHGSCKDGK
+866 
-880 CECREG
+880 
-886 WNGEHCTMDGC
+886 DGC

-914 QCICQT
+914 QCVCQT
-920 GWRGS
+920 GWRGP

-948 CLDPDCCLQTTCQ
+948 CLDPDCCLQSACQ
-961 SSLLCRG
+961 NSLLCRG

-978 SQSGSP
+978 GQTDWP

-993 KLLVGKDSTHIIPGE
+993 KLLAGKDSTHIIPGE

-1021 QVMTGDG
+1021 QVVTTDG

-1073 FISQE
+1073 FMSQE
-1078 KTVWLPWNSFYAMDT
+1078 RTVWLPWNSFYAMDT
-1093 LSMKTEENTIPSC
+1093 LVMKTEENSIPSC
-1106 DLSGFVRPDPVI
+1106 DLSGFVRPDPII
-1118 ISSPLSTFFSSSP
+1118 ISSPLSTFFSAAP
-1131 RRNPI
+1131 GQNPI

-1147 EMPGSNLRLCFLS
+1147 ELPGSNVKLRYLS
-1160 SRTPGYRSLLKIT
+1160 SRTAGYRSLLKIT
-1173 MTQSTIPL
+1173 MTQSTVPL
-1181 NLIKVHLMVAV
+1181 NLIRVHLMVAV
-1192 EGHLFQKTFQA
+1192 EGHLFQKSFQA
-1203 SPNLAYTFVWDKNDA
+1203 SPNLAYTFIWDKTDA

-1240 LGLIL
+1240 PSLIL
-1245 WEKRTAVLQGFEL
+1245 WEKRTALLQGFEL

-1263 GGWSLDKHHIV
+1263 GGWSLDKHHIL

-1280 LHKGSGENQFLSQ
+1280 LHKGTGENQFLTQ
-1293 QPAVI
+1293 QPAI
-1298 MSIMGNGRRRS
+1298 ITSIMGNGRRRS

-1323 LLAPLALAVGIDGSL
+1323 LLAPVALAVGIDGSL
-1338 FVGDFNYIRRIFP
+1338 YVGDFNYIRRIFP

-1356 SILEFRNKEFK
+1356 SILELRNKEFK
-1367 HSNNIAHKY
+1367 HSNNPAHKY

-1384 GSIYLSDTNSR
+1384 GSLYVSDTNSR
-1395 RIYKIKS
+1395 RIYRVKS
-1402 LTGAK
+1402 LSGAK
-1407 DIATNSEVIAGNGE
+1407 DLAGNSEVVAGTGE
-1421 QCMPFD
+1421 QCLPFD
-1427 EARCGNGGKAVDAIL
+1427 EARCGDGGKAIDATL
-1442 TNPRGIA
+1442 MSPRGIA
-1449 VDKNGFIYFVDATM
+1449 VDKNGLMYFVDATM
-1463 IRKVDPN
+1463 IRKVDQN
-1470 GIISTLLGSNDLAA
+1470 GIISTLLGSNDLTAV
-1484 GRPLSCDS
+1484 RPLSCDS
-1492 SMDIT
+1492 SMDVA
-1497 QVRMEWPTDL
+1497 QVRLEWPTDL

-1558 SALESASAIAVSH
+1558 SALESASAIAISH
-1571 TGILYIAETNEKKI
+1571 TGVLYITETDEKKI
-1585 NRIRQ
+1585 NRLRQ
-1590 VTTNGEIS
+1590 VTTNGEIC
-1598 LLAGAASDCN
+1598 LLAGAASDCD
-1608 CKDDVNCNCYA
+1608 CKNDVNCNCYS
-1619 GDDGYATDAFLNSPS
+1619 GDDAYATDAILNSPS
-1634 SLAVAPDGTVY
+1634 SLAVAPDGTIY

-1652 RIRAVLQN
+1652 RIRAVSKN
-1660 KPVLTSFNQY
+1660 KPILNAFNQY
-1670 EVASPGE
+1670 EAASPGE
-1677 QELYIFN
+1677 QELYVFN
-1684 INGIHQYTQSLVTG
+1684 ADGIHQYTVSLVTG

-1711 VIEVIDNSGNSLK
+1711 VTELIDNNGNSLK
-1724 IRRDSNGTP
+1724 IRRDSSGMP
-1733 RHFLMPDN
+1733 RHLLMPDN
-1741 QIITLTL
+1741 QIITLTVG
-1748 TTGGALKLVSTQSLE
+1748 TNGGLKVVSTQNLE
-1763 LSLMTYDGNTGL
+1763 LGLMTYDGNTGL
-1775 LATKSDETGWTMFYD
+1775 LATKSDETGWTTFYD
-1790 YDNEGRLTNVTRPT
+1790 YDHEGRLTNVTRPT

-1853 SYQLCSNGTLRVMYA
+1853 SYQLCNNGTLRVMYA
-1868 NGMGIS
+1868 NGMGVS
-1874 FHSEPHI
+1874 FHSEPHV
-1881 LAGTVTPT
+1881 LAGTITPT
-1889 IGRRNISLPMENG
+1889 IGRCNISLPMENG

-1914 TKGKVT
+1914 IKGKVT
-1920 VFGRK
+1920 IFGRK

-1937 FDRNSHTEKIYDDHR
+1937 YDRNIRTEKIYDDHR
-1952 KFTLRIVYDQL
+1952 KFTLRIIYDQV
-1963 GRPLLW
+1963 GRPFLW
-1969 LPSSGLAPV
+1969 LPSSGLAAV

-1985 GRLSGLQR
+1985 GRLAGLQR
-1993 GAMSERTEMDKQG
+1993 GAMSERTDIDKQG
-2006 RIISRAFADGKTWSY
+2006 RIVSRMFADGKVWSY
-2021 TYLEKSMVLL
+2021 SYLDKSMVLL

-2042 DSSDRLYSVTMPSVA
+2042 DSSNRLLAVTMPSVA

-2076 PESNASIIFDYS
+2076 PESNASVIFDYS
-2088 EDGRILKTSYLGTGR
+2088 DDGRILKTSFLGTGR

-2117 IIYDS
+2117 IVYDS

-2184 FRVASIKPIISE
+2184 FRIASIKPVISE
-2196 TPLPVELYR
+2196 TPLPVDLYR
-2205 YDDISG
+2205 YDEISG
-2211 KIEHFGKFG
+2211 KVEHFGKFG
-2220 VIYYDVNQIITT
+2220 VIYYDINQIITT
-2232 AVMTLTKHFDTHG
+2232 AVMTLSKHFDTHG
-2245 RIKEVQYEIFRSLM
+2245 RIKEVQYEMFRSLM

-2280 PYANTTKYTYEYDG
+2280 PYANTTKYTYDYDG
-2294 DGQLL
+2294 DGQLQS
-2299 TVAVNDRQTWRYNYD
+2299 VAVNDRPTWRYSYD
-2314 LNGNLY
+2314 LNGNLH
-2320 LLTPGNGV
+2320 LLNPGNSV
-2328 RLLPLRYDLRDR
+2328 RLMPLRYDLRDR

-2350 IDDDGFLSQ
+2350 IDDDGYLCQ
-2359 RGADIFDYNS
+2359 RGSDIFEYNS

-2375 AYNKVLGWNVQY
+2375 AYNKASGWSVQY
-2387 RYDGLGRRASCKT
+2387 RYDGVGRRASYKT
-2400 NLGLHLQFF
+2400 NLGHHLQYF
-2409 YADLHNPTRV
+2409 YSDLHNPTRI
-2419 THVYNHSNSEILS
+2419 THVYNHSNSEITS

-2446 SSGEEYYIASD
+2446 SSGEEYYVASD
-2457 NTGTPLAAFSIN
+2457 NTGTPLAVFSIN
-2469 GVMIKQL
+2469 GLMIKQL
-2476 QYTPFGEIY
+2476 QYTAYGEIY
-2485 FDSNP
+2485 YDSNP
-2490 NFQLVIGFH
+2490 DFQMVIGFH

-2510 HFAQRDYDVLA
+2510 HFTQRDYDVLA
-2521 GRWISPDY
+2521 GRWTSPDY
-2529 TMWKKIGR
+2529 TMWKNVGKE
-2537 DPAPFNLYMFKN
+2537 PAPFNLYMFKS
-2549 NNPLSTE
+2549 NNPLSSE
-2556 MDLKNYVTDVQ
+2556 LDLKNYVTDVK

-2586 SKLHFVPPPYE
+2586 AKMYFVPPPYE
-2597 LTESQ
+2597 LSESQ
-2602 ECENGQ
+2602 ASENGQ

-2614 QTSERHNQAF
+2614 QTTERHNQAF
-2624 MALEGQTIVKRLHA
+2624 MALEGQVITKKLHSS
-2638 NIREKLGHWFATTVP
+2638 IREKAGHWFATTTP

-2660 FAIKEGKVTTG
+2660 FAIKEGRVTTG
-2671 MSSIASED
+2671 VSSIASED
-2679 SRKIALVLNGAH
+2679 SRKVASVLNNAYYLDKMH
-2691 YLEKMYYNI
+2691 YSI

-2713 SDSDLVTLGLTTGRK
+2713 ADGDLVTLGTTIGRK
-2728 TLDSGVNVTVSQ
+2728 VLESGVNVTVSQ
-2740 PTLLING
+2740 PTLLVNG
-2747 RTRRFTNIEFQH
+2747 RTRRFTNVEFQY
-2759 SFLILNIRY
+2759 STLLLSIRY
-2768 GLTVDTLDEERA
+2768 GLTPDTLDEEKA

-2789 ALSAAWAKEQQKA
+2789 ALGTAWAKEQQKA
-2802 RDGKE
+2802 RDGRE

>member
-15 RCGKV
+15 RCGKE

-26 SLDSEN
+26 SLDSED

-41 SSSETLKAYDHENR
+41 SSSETLKAYDHDTR
-55 MHYGNRVSDLVHRES
+55 MHYGNRVTDLVHRES

-83 ELGICDPSPQ
+83 ELGICEPSPHRS
-93 QGGYC
+93 GYC

-104 HQTYALNAGSD
+104 HQGYSLSTGSD
-115 IESDTEGG
+115 ADSDTEGG
-123 MSPEHAIRLWGRSIK
+123 MSPEHAIRLWGRGIK

-153 TLTDSDNENKSDEEN
+153 TLTDSDNDNKSDEEN
-168 GKESPN
+168 DFHTQLSETLKDRQTGWQQLAETKN
-174 SKCCYSESGG
+174 SLIQTLVQQSRKQQREECCF
-184 VTKLGNHTNNRYPKT
+184 L
-199 PCHLDLYSEVPY
+199 L
-211 FMNNILQYRQ
+211 
-221 DPVGYI
+221 
-227 HGRPIPSTSSSSLLP
+227 GRPIPPTSSSSLLP

-253 PVGCQMPLLDSNT
+253 PVSCQMPLLDSNT

-280 PNSYLLRACSGSQQP
+280 PNSYLLRACSGPQQT
-295 SSSEL
+295 SSS
-300 AEGQRE
+300 
-306 GDGETYI
+306 
-313 LYLQTEASTL
+313 
-323 LREGDKKQRFL
+323 
-334 GGPTNHH
+334 GPSNHH

-364 ANSLNK
+364 ANSLNR

-384 PPPNDMATTPES
+384 PAPNDLATTPES

-476 SAIAAAVLL
+476 SAIAAAILL

-490 YFIAMHLLGLNW
+490 YFIAMHMLGLNW

-508 GHTFNNGIKTSSDD
+508 GHTFNNGIRTGLPGSDD

-533 WSNTRN
+533 WASRN
-539 SSIDNG
+539 NSIDSG
-545 EVEIGRRITQ
+545 EAEVGRRVTQ
-555 EVPAGV
+555 EVPQGV
-561 FWRSHIHVTQPQFL
+561 FWRSQIHITQPQFL

-585 LFGVYIRRGL
+585 LFAVYIRRGL
-595 PPSHAQYDFME
+595 PPSHVQYDFME

-611 EKWSVIEAPR
+611 EKWSVVESPR

-636 VQYLDVGIWHL
+636 VQYLDVGSWHL
-647 AFYNDGKDKEIVSF
+647 AFYNDGKDKEVVSF
-661 NTVVLDSVQDCPRNC
+661 NTVILDSVQDCPRNC
-676 DGNGECVS
+676 HGNGECVS
-684 GVCHC
+684 GICHC
-689 FPGFHGADCAKAACP
+689 FPGYHGADCAKAACP

-713 SKGTCICYS
+713 TKGACLCYS
-722 GWKGAECDVPS
+722 GWKGPECDVPI
-733 SQCIDPTCNTHGSC
+733 SQCIDPSCGGHGSC

-752 VCSAGFKGDNCE
+752 VCSVGYKGENCE
-764 EVDCIDPTC
+764 EVDCLDPSC
-773 TNHGVCVNKECLCSP
+773 SNHGICVNGECLCSP
-788 GWGGQNC
+788 GWGGLNC
-795 ELPRTQCPDQCSGHG
+795 ELPRAQCPDQCSGHG
-810 TYLTDTGLCSCDPN
+810 TYLSDTGLCNCDPN

-845 VGGACRC
+845 IGGACRC

-866 HPRCTEHGSCKDGK
+866 HPRCTEHGTCKDGK

-886 WNGEHCTMDGC
+886 WNGEHCT
-897 PDLCNGNGRCTL
+897 
-909 GQNSW
+909 
-914 QCICQT
+914 I
-920 GWRGS
+920 
-925 GCNVAMETSCADNK
+925 
-939 DNEGDGLVD
+939 DGLVD
-948 CLDPDCCLQTTCQ
+948 CLDPDCCLQSTCQ
-961 SSLLCRG
+961 NSLLCRG

-978 SQSGSP
+978 SHSGSP
-984 AVKSFYDRI
+984 TVKSFYDRI

-1021 QVMTGDG
+1021 QVVTTDG

-1035 VSFVKYPKYGYTI
+1035 VSFVKFPKYGYTI

-1073 FISQE
+1073 FMSQE
-1078 KTVWLPWNSFYAMDT
+1078 RTVWLPWNSFYAMDT
-1093 LSMKTEENTIPSC
+1093 LAMKTEENSIPSC
-1106 DLSGFVRPDPVI
+1106 DLSGFIRPDPVI
-1118 ISSPLSTFFSSSP
+1118 ISSPLSTFFSDAP
-1131 RRNPI
+1131 GRNPI

-1147 EMPGSNLRLCFLS
+1147 EVPGSNIKLCYLS
-1160 SRTPGYRSLLKIT
+1160 SRTAGYKSLLKIT
-1173 MTQSTIPL
+1173 MTQSLVPL

-1192 EGHLFQKTFQA
+1192 EGHLFQKSFQA
-1203 SPNLAYTFVWDKNDA
+1203 SPNLAYTFIWDKTDA
-1218 YGQRVYGLS
+1218 YGQKVYGLS

-1240 LGLIL
+1240 PSLIL
-1245 WEKRTAVLQGFEL
+1245 WEKRTALLQGFEL

-1263 GGWSLDKHHIV
+1263 GGWSLEKHHVLNI
-1274 NVKSGI
+1274 KSGI
-1280 LHKGSGENQFLSQ
+1280 LHKGSGENQFLTQ

-1298 MSIMGNGRRRS
+1298 SSIMGNGRRRS

-1323 LLAPLALAVGIDGSL
+1323 LLAPVALAVGIDGSL

-1356 SILEFRNKEFK
+1356 SILELRNKEFK
-1367 HSNNIAHKY
+1367 HRWLTGSTPRTAVKTDLLEISNNPAHKY

-1384 GSIYLSDTNSR
+1384 GSLYVSDTNSR
-1395 RIYKIKS
+1395 RIYKVKT

-1407 DIATNSEVIAGNGE
+1407 DLAGNSEVVAGTGE
-1421 QCMPFD
+1421 QCLPFD
-1427 EARCGNGGKAVDAIL
+1427 EARCGDGGKAVDATL
-1442 TNPRGIA
+1442 MSPRGIA
-1449 VDKNGFIYFVDATM
+1449 VDKYGLMYFVDATM
-1463 IRKVDPN
+1463 IRKVDQN
-1470 GIISTLLGSNDLAA
+1470 GIISTLLGSNDLTAV
-1484 GRPLSCDS
+1484 RPLSCDS
-1492 SMDIT
+1492 SMDVT
-1497 QVRMEWPTDL
+1497 QVRLEWPTDL

-1558 SALESASAIAVSH
+1558 SALESASAIAISH
-1571 TGILYIAETNEKKI
+1571 TGILYISETDEKKI
-1585 NRIRQ
+1585 NRLRQ
-1590 VTTNGEIS
+1590 VTTNGEIC
-1598 LLAGAASDCN
+1598 LLAGAASDCD
-1608 CKDDVNCNCYA
+1608 CKNDVNCNCYA
-1619 GDDGYATDAFLNSPS
+1619 GDDAYATDAILNTPS
-1634 SLAVAPDGTVY
+1634 SLAVAPDGTIY

-1652 RIRAVLQN
+1652 RIRAVSKN
-1660 KPVLTSFNQY
+1660 KPVLNSFNQY
-1670 EVASPGE
+1670 EIASPGE
-1677 QELYIFN
+1677 QELYVFN
-1684 INGIHQYTQSLVTG
+1684 IDGIHQYTLSLVTG

-1711 VIEVIDNSGNSLK
+1711 VTEVIDNNGNSLK
-1724 IRRDSNGTP
+1724 IRRDTNGAP

-1741 QIITLTL
+1741 QIVTLAVGTN
-1748 TTGGALKLVSTQSLE
+1748 GGLKVVSTQTLE
-1763 LSLMTYDGNTGL
+1763 LGLMTYHGSSGL
-1775 LATKSDETGWTMFYD
+1775 LATKSDETAWTTFYD
-1790 YDNEGRLTNVTRPT
+1790 YDHEGRLTNVTRPT

-1853 SYQLCSNGTLRVMYA
+1853 SYQLCNNGTLRVMYA
-1868 NGMGIS
+1868 NGMSIS
-1874 FHSEPHI
+1874 FHSEPHV

-1889 IGRRNISLPMENG
+1889 IGRCNISLPMENG

-1914 TKGKVT
+1914 IKGKVT

-1937 FDRNSHTEKIYDDHR
+1937 YDRNIRTEKIYDDHR
-1952 KFTLRIVYDQL
+1952 KFTLRIIYDQL
-1963 GRPLLW
+1963 GRPFLW
-1969 LPSSGLAPV
+1969 LPSSGLAAV
-1978 NVSYFFN
+1978 NVSYFSN
-1985 GRLSGLQR
+1985 GRLAGLQR
-1993 GAMSERTEMDKQG
+1993 GAMSERTDIDKQG
-2006 RIISRAFADGKTWSY
+2006 RIISRMFADGKVWSY

-2042 DSSDRLYSVTMPSVA
+2042 DSSDRLHAVTMPSIA

-2076 PESNASIIFDYS
+2076 PESNASVIFDYS
-2088 EDGRILKTSYLGTGR
+2088 DDGRILKTSFLGTGR

-2117 IIYDS
+2117 IVYDS

-2184 FRVASIKPIISE
+2184 FRIASIKPIISE
-2196 TPLPVELYR
+2196 IPLPVDLYR
-2205 YDDISG
+2205 YDEISG
-2211 KIEHFGKFG
+2211 KVEHFGKFG
-2220 VIYYDVNQIITT
+2220 VIYYDINQIITT
-2232 AVMTLTKHFDTHG
+2232 AVMTLSKHFDTHG
-2245 RIKEVQYEIFRSLM
+2245 RIKEVQYEMFRSLM

-2265 YDSMGRVIKRELKLG
+2265 YDSMGRVTKRELKLG
-2280 PYANTTKYTYEYDG
+2280 PYANTTKYTYDYDG
-2294 DGQLL
+2294 DGQLQS
-2299 TVAVNDRQTWRYNYD
+2299 VAVNDRPNWRYSYD
-2314 LNGNLY
+2314 LNGNLH
-2320 LLTPGNGV
+2320 LLNPGNSV
-2328 RLLPLRYDLRDR
+2328 RLMPLRYDLRDR
-2340 ITRLGDVQYK
+2340 ITRLGDMQYK
-2350 IDDDGFLSQ
+2350 IDDDGFLCQ
-2359 RGADIFDYNS
+2359 RGSDIFEYNS

-2375 AYNKVLGWNVQY
+2375 AYNKANGWSIQY
-2387 RYDGLGRRASCKT
+2387 RYDGVGRRASYKT
-2400 NLGLHLQFF
+2400 NLGHHLQYF
-2409 YADLHNPTRV
+2409 YADLHNPTRI
-2419 THVYNHSNSEILS
+2419 THVYNHSNSEITS

-2446 SSGEEYYIASD
+2446 SSGEEYYVASD
-2457 NTGTPLAAFSIN
+2457 NTGTPLAVFSIN
-2469 GVMIKQL
+2469 GLMIKQL
-2476 QYTPFGEIY
+2476 QYTAYGEIY
-2485 FDSNP
+2485 YDSNP
-2490 NFQLVIGFH
+2490 DFQIVIGFH

-2510 HFAQRDYDVLA
+2510 HFTQRDYDVLA
-2521 GRWISPDY
+2521 GRWTSPDY
-2529 TMWKKIGR
+2529 TMWKNIGKE
-2537 DPAPFNLYMFKN
+2537 PAPFNLYMFKS
-2549 NNPLSTE
+2549 NNPLSNE
-2556 MDLKNYVTDVQ
+2556 LDLKNYVTDVK

-2586 SKLHFVPPPYE
+2586 AKMYFVPPPYE
-2597 LTESQ
+2597 LSVSQ
-2602 ECENGQ
+2602 ACEKGQ

-2614 QTSERHNQAF
+2614 QTTERHNQAF
-2624 MALEGQTIVKRLHA
+2624 MALEGQVISKRLHA
-2638 NIREKLGHWFATTVP
+2638 NIREKAGHWFATTTP

-2660 FAIKEGKVTTG
+2660 FAVKEGRVTTG
-2671 MSSIASED
+2671 VSSVTTED
-2679 SRKIALVLNGAH
+2679 SRKIASVLNNAY
-2691 YLEKMYYNI
+2691 YLEKMHYSI

-2713 SDSDLVTLGLTTGRK
+2713 SDGDLVTLAMTSGRK
-2728 TLDSGVNVTVSQ
+2728 VLDSGVNVTVSQ

-2747 RTRRFTNIEFQH
+2747 RTRRFTNIEFQY
-2759 SFLILNIRY
+2759 STLLLNIRY
-2768 GLTVDTLDEERA
+2768 GLTPDTLDEEKA

-2789 ALSAAWAKEQQKA
+2789 ALGSAWAKEQQKA

>member
-1 MDIKDRRHRSLTRG
+1 MDVKDRRHRSLTRG
-15 RCGKV
+15 RCGKE

-26 SLDSEN
+26 SLDSED

-41 SSSETLKAYDHENR
+41 SSSETLKAYDHDSR
-55 MHYGNRVSDLVHRES
+55 MHYGNRVTDLVHRES

-76 GTNFTLA
+76 G
-83 ELGICDPSPQ
+83 
-93 QGGYC
+93 
-98 SDIGIL
+98 
-104 HQTYALNAGSD
+104 
-115 IESDTEGG
+115 
-123 MSPEHAIRLWGRSIK
+123 
-138 SRRSSGLSSRENSAL
+138 
-153 TLTDSDNENKSDEEN
+153 
-168 GKESPN
+168 
-174 SKCCYSESGG
+174 
-184 VTKLGNHTNNRYPKT
+184 
-199 PCHLDLYSEVPY
+199 
-211 FMNNILQYRQ
+211 
-221 DPVGYI
+221 
-227 HGRPIPSTSSSSLLP
+227 
-242 SAQLPSSHNPP
+242 PP
-253 PVGCQMPLLDSNT
+253 
-266 SHQIMDTN
+266 
-274 PDEEFS
+274 
-280 PNSYLLRACSGSQQP
+280 
-295 SSSEL
+295 
-300 AEGQRE
+300 
-306 GDGETYI
+306 
-313 LYLQTEASTL
+313 
-323 LREGDKKQRFL
+323 
-334 GGPTNHH
+334 NHH

-364 ANSLNK
+364 ANSLNR
-370 NSLTNRRNQIHAPA
+370 NSLTNRRSQIHAPA
-384 PPPNDMATTPES
+384 PAPNDLATTPES

-414 HFLFKTSSGTTPLF
+414 HFLFKTSSGSTPLF

-447 RLLPRNTFSRNAFKL
+447 RLLPRNTFSRKAFKL

-476 SAIAAAVLL
+476 SAIAAALLL

-508 GHTFNNGIKTSSDD
+508 GHTFNNGIRTGLPGSDD
-522 VATMPSGGKGP
+522 VATMPSGGKVP
-533 WSNTRN
+533 WSLKN
-539 SSIDNG
+539 SSIDSG
-545 EVEIGRRITQ
+545 EAEVGRRVTQ
-555 EVPAGV
+555 EVPPGV
-561 FWRSHIHVTQPQFL
+561 FWRSQIHISQPQFL

-611 EKWSVIEAPR
+611 EKWSVVESPR

-636 VQYLDVGIWHL
+636 VQYLDVGLWHL
-647 AFYNDGKDKEIVSF
+647 AFYNDGKDKEMVSF

-676 DGNGECVS
+676 HGNGECVS
-684 GVCHC
+684 GLCHC
-689 FPGFHGADCAKAACP
+689 FPGFLGADCAKAACP

-713 SKGTCICYS
+713 SKGTCQCYS
-722 GWKGAECDVPS
+722 GWKGAECDVPMN
-733 SQCIDPTCNTHGSC
+733 QCIDPSCGGHGSC
-747 IEGNC
+747 IDGNC
-752 VCSAGFKGDNCE
+752 VCSAGHKGEHCE
-764 EVDCIDPTC
+764 EVDCLDPTC
-773 TNHGVCVNKECLCSP
+773 SSHGVCVNGECLCSP
-788 GWGGQNC
+788 GWGGLNC
-795 ELPRTQCPDQCSGHG
+795 ELARVQCPDQCSGHG
-810 TYLTDTGLCSCDPN
+810 TYVPDTGLCSCDPN

-845 VGGACRC
+845 IGGACRC

-857 GVACDQRVC
+857 GAACDQRVC
-866 HPRCTEHGSCKDGK
+866 HPRCIEHGTCKDGK

-886 WNGEHCTMDGC
+886 WNGEHCTIGRQTAGTETDGC

-914 QCICQT
+914 QCVCQT
-920 GWRGS
+920 GWRGP

-948 CLDPDCCLQTTCQ
+948 CLDPDCCLQSACQ
-961 SSLLCRG
+961 NSLLCRG

-978 SQSGSP
+978 GQTDSP

-993 KLLVGKDSTHIIPGE
+993 KLLAGKDSTHIIPGD

-1021 QVMTGDG
+1021 QVVTTDG

-1073 FISQE
+1073 FMSQE
-1078 KTVWLPWNSFYAMDT
+1078 RTVWLPWNSFYAMDT
-1093 LSMKTEENTIPSC
+1093 LVMKTEENSIPSC
-1106 DLSGFVRPDPVI
+1106 DLSGFVRPDPII
-1118 ISSPLSTFFSSSP
+1118 ISSPLSTFFSAAP
-1131 RRNPI
+1131 GQNPI

-1147 EMPGSNLRLCFLS
+1147 ELPGSTVKLRYLS
-1160 SRTPGYRSLLKIT
+1160 SRTAGYKSLLKIT
-1173 MTQSTIPL
+1173 MTQSTVPL

-1192 EGHLFQKTFQA
+1192 EGHLFQKSFQA
-1203 SPNLAYTFVWDKNDA
+1203 SPNLAYTFIWDKTDA

-1240 LGLIL
+1240 PSLIL
-1245 WEKRTAVLQGFEL
+1245 WEKRTALLQGFEL

-1263 GGWSLDKHHIV
+1263 GGWSLDKHHIL

-1280 LHKGSGENQFLSQ
+1280 LHKGTGENQFLTQ
-1293 QPAVI
+1293 QPAI
-1298 MSIMGNGRRRS
+1298 ITSIMGNGRRRS

-1323 LLAPLALAVGIDGSL
+1323 LLAPVALAVGIDGSL

-1356 SILEFRNKEFK
+1356 SILELRNKEFK
-1367 HSNNIAHKY
+1367 HSNNPAHKY

-1384 GSIYLSDTNSR
+1384 GSLYVSDTNSR
-1395 RIYKIKS
+1395 RIYRVKS
-1402 LTGAK
+1402 LSGAK
-1407 DIATNSEVIAGNGE
+1407 DLAGNSEVVAGTGE
-1421 QCMPFD
+1421 QCLPFD
-1427 EARCGNGGKAVDAIL
+1427 EARCGDGGKAVDATL
-1442 TNPRGIA
+1442 MSPRGIA
-1449 VDKNGFIYFVDATM
+1449 VDKNGLMYFVDATM
-1463 IRKVDPN
+1463 IRKVDQN
-1470 GIISTLLGSNDLAA
+1470 GIISTLLGSNDLTAV
-1484 GRPLSCDS
+1484 RPLSCDS
-1492 SMDIT
+1492 SMDVA
-1497 QVRMEWPTDL
+1497 QVRLEWPTDL

-1558 SALESASAIAVSH
+1558 SALESASAIAISH
-1571 TGILYIAETNEKKI
+1571 TGVLYITETDEKKI
-1585 NRIRQ
+1585 NRLRQ
-1590 VTTNGEIS
+1590 VTTNGEIC
-1598 LLAGAASDCN
+1598 LLAGAASDCD
-1608 CKDDVNCNCYA
+1608 CKNDVNCNCYS
-1619 GDDGYATDAFLNSPS
+1619 GDDAYATDAILNSPS
-1634 SLAVAPDGTVY
+1634 SLAVAPDGTIY

-1652 RIRAVLQN
+1652 RIRAVSKN
-1660 KPVLTSFNQY
+1660 KPVLNAFNQY
-1670 EVASPGE
+1670 EAASPGE
-1677 QELYIFN
+1677 QELYVFN
-1684 INGIHQYTQSLVTG
+1684 ADGIHQYTVSLVTG

-1711 VIEVIDNSGNSLK
+1711 VTELIDNNGNSLK
-1724 IRRDSNGTP
+1724 IRRDSSGMP
-1733 RHFLMPDN
+1733 RHLLMPDN
-1741 QIITLTL
+1741 QIITLTVG
-1748 TTGGALKLVSTQSLE
+1748 TNGGLKVVSTQNLE
-1763 LSLMTYDGNTGL
+1763 LGLMTYDGNTGL
-1775 LATKSDETGWTMFYD
+1775 LATKSDETGWTTFYD
-1790 YDNEGRLTNVTRPT
+1790 YDHEGRLTNVTRPT

-1853 SYQLCSNGTLRVMYA
+1853 SYQLCNNGTLRVMYA
-1868 NGMGIS
+1868 NGMGVS
-1874 FHSEPHI
+1874 FHSEPHV
-1881 LAGTVTPT
+1881 LAGTITPT
-1889 IGRRNISLPMENG
+1889 IGRCNISLPMENG

-1914 TKGKVT
+1914 IKGKVT
-1920 VFGRK
+1920 IFGRK

-1937 FDRNSHTEKIYDDHR
+1937 YDRNIRTEKIYDDHR
-1952 KFTLRIVYDQL
+1952 KFTLRIIYDQV
-1963 GRPLLW
+1963 GRPFLW
-1969 LPSSGLAPV
+1969 LPSSGLAAV

-1985 GRLSGLQR
+1985 GRLAGLQR
-1993 GAMSERTEMDKQG
+1993 GAMSERTDIDKQG
-2006 RIISRAFADGKTWSY
+2006 RIVSRMFADGKVWSY
-2021 TYLEKSMVLL
+2021 SYLDKSMVLL

-2042 DSSDRLYSVTMPSVA
+2042 DSSDRLHAVTMPSVA

-2076 PESNASIIFDYS
+2076 PESNASVIFDYS
-2088 EDGRILKTSYLGTGR
+2088 DDGRILKTSFLGTGR

-2117 IIYDS
+2117 IVYDS

-2133 GVLKMVNLQSG
+2133 GVLKMVSLQSG

-2184 FRVASIKPIISE
+2184 FRIASIKPVISE
-2196 TPLPVELYR
+2196 TPLPVDLYR
-2205 YDDISG
+2205 YDEISG
-2211 KIEHFGKFG
+2211 KVEHFGKFG
-2220 VIYYDVNQIITT
+2220 VIYYDINQIITT
-2232 AVMTLTKHFDTHG
+2232 AVMTLSKHFDTHG
-2245 RIKEVQYEIFRSLM
+2245 RIKEVQYEMFRSLM

-2280 PYANTTKYTYEYDG
+2280 PYANTTKYTYDYDG
-2294 DGQLL
+2294 DGQLQS
-2299 TVAVNDRQTWRYNYD
+2299 VAVNDRPTWRYSYD
-2314 LNGNLY
+2314 LNGNLH
-2320 LLTPGNGV
+2320 LLNPGNSV
-2328 RLLPLRYDLRDR
+2328 RLMPLRYDLRDR

-2350 IDDDGFLSQ
+2350 IDDDGYLCQ
-2359 RGADIFDYNS
+2359 RGADIFEYNS

-2375 AYNKVLGWNVQY
+2375 AYNKASGWSVQY
-2387 RYDGLGRRASCKT
+2387 RYDGVGRRASYKT
-2400 NLGLHLQFF
+2400 NLGHHLQYF
-2409 YADLHNPTRV
+2409 YSDLHNPTRI
-2419 THVYNHSNSEILS
+2419 THVYNHSNSEITS

-2446 SSGEEYYIASD
+2446 SSGEEYYVASD
-2457 NTGTPLAAFSIN
+2457 NTGTPLAVFSIN
-2469 GVMIKQL
+2469 GLMIKQL
-2476 QYTPFGEIY
+2476 QYTAYGEIY
-2485 FDSNP
+2485 YDSNP
-2490 NFQLVIGFH
+2490 DFQMVIGFH

-2510 HFAQRDYDVLA
+2510 HFTQRDYDVLA
-2521 GRWISPDY
+2521 GRWTSPDY
-2529 TMWKKIGR
+2529 TMWKNVGKE
-2537 DPAPFNLYMFKN
+2537 PAPFNLYMFKS
-2549 NNPLSTE
+2549 NNPLSNE
-2556 MDLKNYVTDVQ
+2556 LDLKNYVTDVK

-2586 SKLHFVPPPYE
+2586 AKMYFVPPPYE
-2597 LTESQ
+2597 LSESQ
-2602 ECENGQ
+2602 ASENGQ

-2614 QTSERHNQAF
+2614 QTTERHNQAF
-2624 MALEGQTIVKRLHA
+2624 MALEGQVISKKLHA
-2638 NIREKLGHWFATTVP
+2638 NIREKAGHWFATTTP
-2653 IIGKGIM
+2653 IIGKGVM
-2660 FAIKEGKVTTG
+2660 FAIKEGQVTTG
-2671 MSSIASED
+2671 VSSIASED
-2679 SRKIALVLNGAH
+2679 SRKVASVLNNAYYLDKMH
-2691 YLEKMYYNI
+2691 YSI

-2713 SDSDLVTLGLTTGRK
+2713 ADGDLVTLGTTIGRK
-2728 TLDSGVNVTVSQ
+2728 VLESGVNVTVSQ
-2740 PTLLING
+2740 PTLLVNG
-2747 RTRRFTNIEFQH
+2747 RTRRFTNIEFQY
-2759 SFLILNIRY
+2759 STLLLSIRY
-2768 GLTVDTLDEERA
+2768 GLTPDTLDEEKA

-2789 ALSAAWAKEQQKA
+2789 ALGTAWAKEQQKA
-2802 RDGKE
+2802 RDGRE

>member
-1 MDIKDRRHRSLTRG
+1 MDVKDRRHRSLTRG
-15 RCGKV
+15 RCGKE
-20 CRYTSS
+20 CRYTSP
-26 SLDSEN
+26 SLDGDDR
-32 CRVPTQKSY
+32 RVPTQKSY
-41 SSSETLKAYDHENR
+41 SSSETLKAYDHDGR
-55 MHYGNRVSDLVHRES
+55 MHYGNRVADLVPRES

-83 ELGICDPSPQ
+83 ELGLCEPSPHR
-93 QGGYC
+93 GGYC
-98 SDIGIL
+98 SDLGML
-104 HQTYALNAGSD
+104 HQGYSLSAGSD
-115 IESDTEGG
+115 GDSDTEAGL
-123 MSPEHAIRLWGRSIK
+123 SPEHAIRLWGRGVK

-168 GKESPN
+168 G
-174 SKCCYSESGG
+174 
-184 VTKLGNHTNNRYPKT
+184 
-199 PCHLDLYSEVPY
+199 
-211 FMNNILQYRQ
+211 
-221 DPVGYI
+221 
-227 HGRPIPSTSSSSLLP
+227 RPIPPTSSSSLLP

-253 PVGCQMPLLDSNT
+253 PVSCQMPLLDSNT

-280 PNSYLLRACSGSQQP
+280 PNSYLLRACSGPQQ
-295 SSSEL
+295 
-300 AEGQRE
+300 
-306 GDGETYI
+306 
-313 LYLQTEASTL
+313 ASNS
-323 LREGDKKQRFL
+323 
-334 GGPTNHH
+334 GPPNHH

-364 ANSLNK
+364 ANSLNR
-370 NSLTNRRNQIHAPA
+370 NSLTNRRSQIHAPA
-384 PPPNDMATTPES
+384 PAPNDLATTPES

-414 HFLFKTSSGTTPLF
+414 HFLFKTSSGSTPLF

-447 RLLPRNTFSRNAFKL
+447 RLLPRNTFSRKAFKL

-476 SAIAAAVLL
+476 SAIAAALLL

-508 GHTFNNGIKTSSDD
+508 GHTFNNGIRT
-522 VATMPSGGKGP
+522 VP
-533 WSNTRN
+533 WSLRN
-539 SSIDNG
+539 SSIDSG
-545 EVEIGRRITQ
+545 EAEVGRRVTQ
-555 EVPAGV
+555 EVPPGV
-561 FWRSHIHVTQPQFL
+561 FWRSQIHISQPQFL

-611 EKWSVIEAPR
+611 EKWSVVESPR

-636 VQYLDVGIWHL
+636 VQYLDVGLWHL
-647 AFYNDGKDKEIVSF
+647 AFYNDGKDKEMVSF

-676 DGNGECVS
+676 HGNGECVS
-684 GVCHC
+684 GMCHC
-689 FPGFHGADCAKAACP
+689 FPGFLGADCAKAACP

-713 SKGTCICYS
+713 SKGTCQCYS
-722 GWKGAECDVPS
+722 GWKGAECDVPLH
-733 SQCIDPTCNTHGSC
+733 QCIDPSCGGHGSC
-747 IEGNC
+747 IDGNC
-752 VCSAGFKGDNCE
+752 VCSAGYKGEHCE
-764 EVDCIDPTC
+764 EVDCLDPTC
-773 TNHGVCVNKECLCSP
+773 SSHGVCVNGECLCSP
-788 GWGGQNC
+788 GWGGLNC
-795 ELPRTQCPDQCSGHG
+795 ELARVQCPDQCSGHG
-810 TYLTDTGLCSCDPN
+810 TYLPDTGLCSCDPN

-845 VGGACRC
+845 IGGACRC

-857 GVACDQRVC
+857 GAACDQRVC
-866 HPRCTEHGSCKDGK
+866 HPRCIEHGTCKDGK

-886 WNGEHCTMDGC
+886 WNGEHCTIDGC

-914 QCICQT
+914 QCVCQT
-920 GWRGS
+920 GWRGP

-948 CLDPDCCLQTTCQ
+948 CLDPDCCLQSACQ
-961 SSLLCRG
+961 NSLLCRG

-978 SQSGSP
+978 GQTDSP
-984 AVKSFYDRI
+984 VVKSFYDRI
-993 KLLVGKDSTHIIPGE
+993 KLLAGKDSTHIIPGD
-1008 NPFNSSLVSLIRG
+1008 NPFNSR
-1021 QVMTGDG
+1021 
-1028 TPLVGVN
+1028 
-1035 VSFVKYPKYGYTI
+1035 
-1048 TRQDGTF
+1048 F

-1073 FISQE
+1073 FMSQE
-1078 KTVWLPWNSFYAMDT
+1078 RTVWLPWNSFYAMDT
-1093 LSMKTEENTIPSC
+1093 LVMKTEENSIPSC
-1106 DLSGFVRPDPVI
+1106 DLSGFVRPDPII
-1118 ISSPLSTFFSSSP
+1118 ISSPLSTFFSAAP
-1131 RRNPI
+1131 GQNPI

-1147 EMPGSNLRLCFLS
+1147 ELPASNVKLRYMS
-1160 SRTPGYRSLLKIT
+1160 SRTAGYKSLLKIT
-1173 MTQSTIPL
+1173 MTQSTVPL

-1192 EGHLFQKTFQA
+1192 EGHLFQKSFQA
-1203 SPNLAYTFVWDKNDA
+1203 SPNLAYTFIWDKTDA

-1240 LGLIL
+1240 PSLIL
-1245 WEKRTAVLQGFEL
+1245 WEKRTALLQGFEL

-1263 GGWSLDKHHIV
+1263 GGWSLDKHHIL

-1280 LHKGSGENQFLSQ
+1280 LHKGTGENQFLTQ
-1293 QPAVI
+1293 QPAI
-1298 MSIMGNGRRRS
+1298 ITSIMGNGRRRS

-1323 LLAPLALAVGIDGSL
+1323 LLAPVALAVGIDGSL

-1356 SILEFRNKEFK
+1356 SILELRNKEFK
-1367 HSNNIAHKY
+1367 HSNNPAHKY

-1384 GSIYLSDTNSR
+1384 GSLYVSDTNSR
-1395 RIYKIKS
+1395 RIYRIKS
-1402 LTGAK
+1402 LSGAK
-1407 DIATNSEVIAGNGE
+1407 ELAGNSEVVAGTGE
-1421 QCMPFD
+1421 QCLPFD
-1427 EARCGNGGKAVDAIL
+1427 DARCGDGGKAVDATL
-1442 TNPRGIA
+1442 MSPRGIA
-1449 VDKNGFIYFVDATM
+1449 VDKNGLMYFVDATM
-1463 IRKVDPN
+1463 IRKVDQN
-1470 GIISTLLGSNDLAA
+1470 GIISTLLGSNDLTAV
-1484 GRPLSCDS
+1484 RPLSCDS
-1492 SMDIT
+1492 SMDVA
-1497 QVRMEWPTDL
+1497 QVRLEWPTDL

-1558 SALESASAIAVSH
+1558 SALESASAIAISH
-1571 TGILYIAETNEKKI
+1571 TGILYITETDEKKI
-1585 NRIRQ
+1585 NRLRQ
-1590 VTTNGEIS
+1590 VTTNGEIC
-1598 LLAGAASDCN
+1598 LLAGAASDCD
-1608 CKDDVNCNCYA
+1608 CKNDVNCICYS
-1619 GDDGYATDAFLNSPS
+1619 GDDAYATDAILNSPS
-1634 SLAVAPDGTVY
+1634 SLAVAPDGTIY

-1652 RIRAVLQN
+1652 RIRAVSKN
-1660 KPVLTSFNQY
+1660 KPVLNAFNQY
-1670 EVASPGE
+1670 EAASPGE
-1677 QELYIFN
+1677 QELYVFN
-1684 INGIHQYTQSLVTG
+1684 AEGIHQYTVSLVTG
-1698 EYLYNFTYSADND
+1698 EYLYNFTYSADGD
-1711 VIEVIDNSGNSLK
+1711 VTELIDNSGNSLK
-1724 IRRDSNGTP
+1724 IRRDSSGMP
-1733 RHFLMPDN
+1733 RHLLMPDN
-1741 QIITLTL
+1741 QIITLTVG
-1748 TTGGALKLVSTQSLE
+1748 TNGGLKVVSTQNLE
-1763 LSLMTYDGNTGL
+1763 LGLMTYDGNTGL
-1775 LATKSDETGWTMFYD
+1775 LATKSDETGWTTFYD
-1790 YDNEGRLTNVTRPT
+1790 YDHEGRLTNVTRPT

-1853 SYQLCSNGTLRVMYA
+1853 SYQLCNNGTLRVMYA
-1868 NGMGIS
+1868 NGMGVS
-1874 FHSEPHI
+1874 FHSEPHV
-1881 LAGTVTPT
+1881 LAGTITPT
-1889 IGRRNISLPMENG
+1889 IGRCNISLPMENG

-1914 TKGKVT
+1914 IKGKVT
-1920 VFGRK
+1920 IFGRK

-1937 FDRNSHTEKIYDDHR
+1937 YDRNIRTEKIYDDHR
-1952 KFTLRIVYDQL
+1952 KFTLRIIYDQV
-1963 GRPLLW
+1963 GRPFLW
-1969 LPSSGLAPV
+1969 LPSSGLAAV

-1985 GRLSGLQR
+1985 GRLAGLQR
-1993 GAMSERTEMDKQG
+1993 GAMSERTDIDKQG
-2006 RIISRAFADGKTWSY
+2006 RIVSRMFADGKVWSY
-2021 TYLEKSMVLL
+2021 SYLDKSMVLL

-2042 DSSDRLYSVTMPSVA
+2042 DSSDRLHAVTMPSVA
-2057 RHSMSTHTSIGYI
+2057 RHSMSTHTSVGYI

-2076 PESNASIIFDYS
+2076 PESNASVIFDYS
-2088 EDGRILKTSYLGTGR
+2088 DDGRILKTSFLGTGR

-2117 IIYDS
+2117 IVYDS
-2122 TAVTFGYDETT
+2122 TAITFGYDETT

-2184 FRVASIKPIISE
+2184 FRIASIKPVISE
-2196 TPLPVELYR
+2196 TPLPVDLYR
-2205 YDDISG
+2205 YDEISG
-2211 KIEHFGKFG
+2211 KVEHFGKFG
-2220 VIYYDVNQIITT
+2220 VIYYDINQIITT
-2232 AVMTLTKHFDTHG
+2232 AVMTLSKHFDTHG
-2245 RIKEVQYEIFRSLM
+2245 RIKEVQYEMFRSLM

-2280 PYANTTKYTYEYDG
+2280 PYANTTKYTYDYDG
-2294 DGQLL
+2294 DGQLQS
-2299 TVAVNDRQTWRYNYD
+2299 VAVNDRPTWRYSYD
-2314 LNGNLY
+2314 LNGNLH
-2320 LLTPGNGV
+2320 LLNPGNSV
-2328 RLLPLRYDLRDR
+2328 RLMPLRYDLRDR

-2350 IDDDGFLSQ
+2350 IDDDGYLCQ
-2359 RGADIFDYNS
+2359 RGADIFEYNS

-2375 AYNKVLGWNVQY
+2375 AYNKASGWSVQY
-2387 RYDGLGRRASCKT
+2387 RYDGVGRRASYKT
-2400 NLGLHLQFF
+2400 NLGHHLQYF
-2409 YADLHNPTRV
+2409 YSDLHNPTRI
-2419 THVYNHSNSEILS
+2419 THVYNHSNSEITS

-2446 SSGEEYYIASD
+2446 SSGEEYYVASD
-2457 NTGTPLAAFSIN
+2457 NTGTPLAVFSIN
-2469 GVMIKQL
+2469 GLMIKQL
-2476 QYTPFGEIY
+2476 QYTAYGEIY
-2485 FDSNP
+2485 YDSNP
-2490 NFQLVIGFH
+2490 DFQMVIGFH

-2510 HFAQRDYDVLA
+2510 HFTQRDYDVLA
-2521 GRWISPDY
+2521 GRWTSPDY
-2529 TMWKKIGR
+2529 TMWKNVGKE
-2537 DPAPFNLYMFKN
+2537 PAPFNLYMFKS
-2549 NNPLSTE
+2549 NNPLSNE
-2556 MDLKNYVTDVQ
+2556 LDLKNYVTDVK

-2586 SKLHFVPPPYE
+2586 AKMYFVPPPYE
-2597 LTESQ
+2597 LSESQ
-2602 ECENGQ
+2602 ASENGQ

-2614 QTSERHNQAF
+2614 QTTERHNQAF
-2624 MALEGQTIVKRLHA
+2624 LALEGQVISKKLHA
-2638 NIREKLGHWFATTVP
+2638 SIREKAGRWFATTTP

-2660 FAIKEGKVTTG
+2660 FAIKEGRVTTG
-2671 MSSIASED
+2671 VSSLASED
-2679 SRKIALVLNGAH
+2679 SRKVASVLNNAYYLDKMH
-2691 YLEKMYYNI
+2691 YSI
-2700 EGKDTHYFVKIGS
+2700 EGKDTHYFVKIGAA
-2713 SDSDLVTLGLTTGRK
+2713 DGDLITLGTTIGRK
-2728 TLDSGVNVTVSQ
+2728 VLESGVNVTVLQ
-2740 PTLLING
+2740 PTLLVNG
-2747 RTRRFTNIEFQH
+2747 RTRRFTNIEFQY
-2759 SFLILNIRY
+2759 STLLLSIRY
-2768 GLTVDTLDEERA
+2768 GLTPDTLDEEKA

-2789 ALSAAWAKEQQKA
+2789 ALGTAWAKEQQKA
-2802 RDGKE
+2802 RDGRE

>member
-15 RCGKV
+15 RCGKE

-26 SLDSEN
+26 SLDSED

-41 SSSETLKAYDHENR
+41 SSSETLKAYDHDTR

-83 ELGICDPSPQ
+83 ELGICEPSPHRS
-93 QGGYC
+93 GYC

-104 HQTYALNAGSD
+104 HPGYSLSAGSD
-115 IESDTEGG
+115 GDSDTEGG
-123 MSPEHAIRLWGRSIK
+123 MSPERAIRLWGRGIK

-153 TLTDSDNENKSDEEN
+153 TLTDSDNDNKSDEEN
-168 GKESPN
+168 DFHTHLSEKLKDRQTSWQQLAETKN
-174 SKCCYSESGG
+174 S
-184 VTKLGNHTNNRYPKT
+184 LIR
-199 PCHLDLYSEVPY
+199 
-211 FMNNILQYRQ
+211 
-221 DPVGYI
+221 
-227 HGRPIPSTSSSSLLP
+227 RPIPPTSSSSLLP

-253 PVGCQMPLLDSNT
+253 PVSCQMPLLDSNT

-280 PNSYLLRACSGSQQP
+280 PNSYLLRACSGPQQP
-295 SSSEL
+295 SSS
-300 AEGQRE
+300 
-306 GDGETYI
+306 
-313 LYLQTEASTL
+313 
-323 LREGDKKQRFL
+323 
-334 GGPTNHH
+334 GPSNHH

-355 HTLSHHHSS
+355 HSLSHHHSS
-364 ANSLNK
+364 ANSLNR

-384 PPPNDMATTPES
+384 PAPNDLATTPES

-490 YFIAMHLLGLNW
+490 YFI
-502 QLQPAD
+502 
-508 GHTFNNGIKTSSDD
+508 
-522 VATMPSGGKGP
+522 GP
-533 WSNTRN
+533 WVTRN
-539 SSIDNG
+539 SSIDSG
-545 EVEIGRRITQ
+545 ETEVGHRVTQ
-555 EVPAGV
+555 EVPPGV
-561 FWRSHIHVTQPQFL
+561 FWRSQIHISQPQFL

-611 EKWSVIEAPR
+611 EKWSVVESPR

-636 VQYLDVGIWHL
+636 VQYLDVGLWHL
-647 AFYNDGKDKEIVSF
+647 AFYNDGKDKEVVSF
-661 NTVVLDSVQDCPRNC
+661 STVILDSVQDCPRHC
-676 DGNGECVS
+676 HGNGECVS

-713 SKGTCICYS
+713 SKGTCLCYS

-733 SQCIDPTCNTHGSC
+733 SQCIDPSCGGHGSC

-752 VCSAGFKGDNCE
+752 VCSVGYKGENCE
-764 EVDCIDPTC
+764 EVDCLDPTC
-773 TNHGVCVNKECLCSP
+773 SNHGVCVNGECLCSP
-788 GWGGQNC
+788 GWGGVNC
-795 ELPRTQCPDQCSGHG
+795 ELPRAQCPDQCSGHG
-810 TYLTDTGLCSCDPN
+810 TYLADTGLCSCDPN

-845 VGGACRC
+845 MGGACRC

-857 GVACDQRVC
+857 GAACDQRVC
-866 HPRCTEHGSCKDGK
+866 HPRCTEHGTCKDGK

-886 WNGEHCTMDGC
+886 WNGEHCTIGRQTTGTETDGC

-914 QCICQT
+914 QCVCQS
-920 GWRGS
+920 GWRGP
-925 GCNVAMETSCADNK
+925 GCSVAMETACADNK

-948 CLDPDCCLQTTCQ
+948 CLDPDCCLQSTCQ
-961 SSLLCRG
+961 NSLLCRG

-978 SQSGSP
+978 SHSGPP

-1021 QVMTGDG
+1021 QVVTTDG

-1055 DLIANGGA
+1055 DLVANGGA

-1073 FISQE
+1073 FMSQE
-1078 KTVWLPWNSFYAMDT
+1078 RTVWLPWNSFYAMDT
-1093 LSMKTEENTIPSC
+1093 LVMKTEENSIPSC

-1118 ISSPLSTFFSSSP
+1118 ISSPLSTFFSDTPS
-1131 RRNPI
+1131 RNPI

-1147 EMPGSNLRLCFLS
+1147 EIPGSSIKLSYLS
-1160 SRTPGYRSLLKIT
+1160 SRTAGYKSLLKII
-1173 MTQSTIPL
+1173 MTQTLVPL

-1192 EGHLFQKTFQA
+1192 EGHLFQKSFQA
-1203 SPNLAYTFVWDKNDA
+1203 SPNLAYTFIWDKTDA
-1218 YGQRVYGLS
+1218 YGQKVYGLS

-1240 LGLIL
+1240 PSLIL
-1245 WEKRTAVLQGFEL
+1245 WEKRTALLQGFEL

-1263 GGWSLDKHHIV
+1263 GGWSLDKHHV
-1274 NVKSGI
+1274 LNVKSGI
-1280 LHKGSGENQFLSQ
+1280 LHKGNGENQFLTQ

-1298 MSIMGNGRRRS
+1298 TSIMGNGRRRS

-1323 LLAPLALAVGIDGSL
+1323 LLAPVALAVGIDGSL

-1356 SILEFRNKEFK
+1356 SILELRNKEFK
-1367 HSNNIAHKY
+1367 HSNNPAHKY

-1384 GSIYLSDTNSR
+1384 GSLYVSDTNSR
-1395 RIYKIKS
+1395 RIYKVKS
-1402 LTGAK
+1402 LTGTK
-1407 DIATNSEVIAGNGE
+1407 DLAGNSEVVAGTGE
-1421 QCMPFD
+1421 QCLPFD
-1427 EARCGNGGKAVDAIL
+1427 EARCGDGGKAVDATL
-1442 TNPRGIA
+1442 MSPRGIA
-1449 VDKNGFIYFVDATM
+1449 VDKYGLMYFVDATM
-1463 IRKVDPN
+1463 IRKVDQN
-1470 GIISTLLGSNDLAA
+1470 GIISTLLGSNDLTAV
-1484 GRPLSCDS
+1484 RPLSCDS
-1492 SMDIT
+1492 SMDVT
-1497 QVRMEWPTDL
+1497 QVRLEWPTDL

-1558 SALESASAIAVSH
+1558 SALESASAIAISH
-1571 TGILYIAETNEKKI
+1571 TGVLYISETDEKKI
-1585 NRIRQ
+1585 NRLRQ
-1590 VTTNGEIS
+1590 VTTNGEIC
-1598 LLAGAASDCN
+1598 LLAGAASDCD
-1608 CKDDVNCNCYA
+1608 CKNDVNCNCYA
-1619 GDDGYATDAFLNSPS
+1619 GDDGYATDAILNSPS
-1634 SLAVAPDGTVY
+1634 SLAVAPDGTIY

-1652 RIRAVLQN
+1652 RIRAVSKNRPILN
-1660 KPVLTSFNQY
+1660 SFNQY
-1670 EVASPGE
+1670 EAASPGE
-1677 QELYIFN
+1677 QELYVFN
-1684 INGIHQYTQSLVTG
+1684 ADGIHQYTLSLVTG
-1698 EYLYNFTYSADND
+1698 EYLYNFTYSSDND
-1711 VIEVIDNSGNSLK
+1711 VTEVMDNNGNSLK
-1724 IRRDSNGTP
+1724 VRRDASGMP
-1733 RHFLMPDN
+1733 RHLLMPDN
-1741 QIITLTL
+1741 QIVTLAVGTN
-1748 TTGGALKLVSTQSLE
+1748 GGLKLVSTQTLE
-1763 LSLMTYDGNTGL
+1763 LGLMTYNGNSGL
-1775 LATKSDETGWTMFYD
+1775 LATKSDETGWTTFYD
-1790 YDNEGRLTNVTRPT
+1790 YDHEGRLTNVTRPT

-1853 SYQLCSNGTLRVMYA
+1853 SYQLCNNGTLRVMYA
-1868 NGMGIS
+1868 NGMSIS
-1874 FHSEPHI
+1874 FHSEPHV

-1889 IGRRNISLPMENG
+1889 IGRCNISLPMENG

-1914 TKGKVT
+1914 IKGKVT

-1937 FDRNSHTEKIYDDHR
+1937 YDRNIRTEKIYDDHR
-1952 KFTLRIVYDQL
+1952 KFTLRIIYDQL
-1963 GRPLLW
+1963 GRPFLW
-1969 LPSSGLAPV
+1969 LPSSGLAAV
-1978 NVSYFFN
+1978 NVSYFLS
-1985 GRLSGLQR
+1985 GRLAGLQR
-1993 GAMSERTEMDKQG
+1993 GAMSERTDIDKQG
-2006 RIISRAFADGKTWSY
+2006 RVVSRMFADGKVWSY
-2021 TYLEKSMVLL
+2021 TYLENSMVLL

-2042 DSSDRLYSVTMPSVA
+2042 DSSDRLHAVTMPSVA

-2076 PESNASIIFDYS
+2076 PESNASVIFDYS
-2088 EDGRILKTSYLGTGR
+2088 DDGRILKTSFLGTGR

-2117 IIYDS
+2117 IVYDS

-2184 FRVASIKPIISE
+2184 FRIASIKPIISE
-2196 TPLPVELYR
+2196 TPLPVDLYR
-2205 YDDISG
+2205 YDEISG
-2211 KIEHFGKFG
+2211 KVEHFGKFG
-2220 VIYYDVNQIITT
+2220 VIYYDINQIITT
-2232 AVMTLTKHFDTHG
+2232 AVMTLSKHFDTHG
-2245 RIKEVQYEIFRSLM
+2245 RIKEVQYEMFRSLM

-2265 YDSMGRVIKRELKLG
+2265 YDSMGRVTKRELKLG
-2280 PYANTTKYTYEYDG
+2280 PYANTTKYTYDYDG
-2294 DGQLL
+2294 DGQLQS
-2299 TVAVNDRQTWRYNYD
+2299 VAVNDRPTWRYSYD
-2314 LNGNLY
+2314 LNGNLH
-2320 LLTPGNGV
+2320 LLNPGNSV
-2328 RLLPLRYDLRDR
+2328 RLMPLRYDLRDR
-2340 ITRLGDVQYK
+2340 ITRLGDIPYK
-2350 IDDDGFLSQ
+2350 IDDDGFLWQ
-2359 RGADIFDYNS
+2359 RGADVFEYNS

-2375 AYNKVLGWNVQY
+2375 AYNKANGWSVQY

-2400 NLGLHLQFF
+2400 NLGHHVQYF

-2419 THVYNHSNSEILS
+2419 THVYNHSNSEITS

-2446 SSGEEYYIASD
+2446 SSGEEYYVASD
-2457 NTGTPLAAFSIN
+2457 NTGTPLAVFSIN
-2469 GVMIKQL
+2469 GLMIKQL
-2476 QYTPFGEIY
+2476 QYTAYGEIY
-2485 FDSNP
+2485 YDSNP
-2490 NFQLVIGFH
+2490 DFQLVIGFH

-2510 HFAQRDYDVLA
+2510 HFTQRDYDVLA
-2521 GRWISPDY
+2521 GRWTSPDY
-2529 TMWKKIGR
+2529 TMWKKIGQE
-2537 DPAPFNLYMFKN
+2537 PAPFNLYMFKS
-2549 NNPLSTE
+2549 NNPLSNE
-2556 MDLKNYVTDVQ
+2556 LDLKNYVTDVK

-2586 SKLHFVPPPYE
+2586 AKMYFVSPPYE
-2597 LTESQ
+2597 LSESQ
-2602 ECENGQ
+2602 ACENGQ

-2614 QTSERHNQAF
+2614 QTTERHNQAF
-2624 MALEGQTIVKRLHA
+2624 MALEGQVISKRLHA
-2638 NIREKLGHWFATTVP
+2638 SIREKAGHWFATTTP

-2660 FAIKEGKVTTG
+2660 FAVKEGRVTTG
-2671 MSSIASED
+2671 VSSIATDD
-2679 SRKIALVLNGAH
+2679 SRKIASVLNSAH
-2691 YLEKMYYNI
+2691 YLEKMHYSI
-2700 EGKDTHYFVKIGS
+2700 EGRDTHYFVKIGS
-2713 SDSDLVTLGLTTGRK
+2713 ADSDLVTLAMTSGRK
-2728 TLDSGVNVTVSQ
+2728 VLDSGINVTVSQ
-2740 PTLLING
+2740 PTLLVNG
-2747 RTRRFTNIEFQH
+2747 RTRRFTNIEFQY
-2759 SFLILNIRY
+2759 STLLISIRY
-2768 GLTVDTLDEERA
+2768 GLSPDTLDEEKA

-2789 ALSAAWAKEQQKA
+2789 ALGSAWAREQQRA
-2802 RDGKE
+2802 RDGRE
-2807 GSRLWTEGE
+2807 GSRVWTDGE
-2816 KQQLLSTGRV
+2816 RQQLLNTGRV

>member
-1 MDIKDRRHRSLTRG
+1 MDVKDRRHRSLTRG
-15 RCGKV
+15 RCGKE

-26 SLDSEN
+26 SLDSED

-41 SSSETLKAYDHENR
+41 SSSETLKAYDHDSR
-55 MHYGNRVSDLVHRES
+55 MHYGNRVTDLVHRES

-83 ELGICDPSPQ
+83 ELGICEPSPHRS
-93 QGGYC
+93 GYC
-98 SDIGIL
+98 SDMGIL
-104 HQTYALNAGSD
+104 HQGYSLSTGSD
-115 IESDTEGG
+115 ADSDTEGG
-123 MSPEHAIRLWGRSIK
+123 MSPEHAIRLWGRGIK

-153 TLTDSDNENKSDEEN
+153 TLTDSDNENKSDDEN
-168 GKESPN
+168 
-174 SKCCYSESGG
+174 
-184 VTKLGNHTNNRYPKT
+184 
-199 PCHLDLYSEVPY
+199 
-211 FMNNILQYRQ
+211 
-221 DPVGYI
+221 
-227 HGRPIPSTSSSSLLP
+227 GRPIPPTSSSSLLP

-253 PVGCQMPLLDSNT
+253 PVSCQMPLLDSNT

-280 PNSYLLRACSGSQQP
+280 PNSYLLRACSGPQQA
-295 SSSEL
+295 SSS
-300 AEGQRE
+300 
-306 GDGETYI
+306 
-313 LYLQTEASTL
+313 
-323 LREGDKKQRFL
+323 
-334 GGPTNHH
+334 GPPNHH

-364 ANSLNK
+364 ANSLNR
-370 NSLTNRRNQIHAPA
+370 NSLTNRRSQIHAPA
-384 PPPNDMATTPES
+384 PAPNDLATTPES

-414 HFLFKTSSGTTPLF
+414 HFLFKTSSGSTPLF

-447 RLLPRNTFSRNAFKL
+447 RLLPRNTFSRKAFKL

-476 SAIAAAVLL
+476 SAIAAALLL

-508 GHTFNNGIKTSSDD
+508 GHTFNNGIRTGLPGNDD
-522 VATMPSGGKGP
+522 VATMPSGGKVP
-533 WSNTRN
+533 WSLKN
-539 SSIDNG
+539 SSIDSG
-545 EVEIGRRITQ
+545 EAEVGRRVTQ
-555 EVPAGV
+555 EVPPGV
-561 FWRSHIHVTQPQFL
+561 FWRSQIHISQPQFL

-611 EKWSVIEAPR
+611 EKWSVVESPR

-636 VQYLDVGIWHL
+636 VQYLDMGLWHL
-647 AFYNDGKDKEIVSF
+647 AFYNDGKDKEMVSF
-661 NTVVLDSVQDCPRNC
+661 STVVLDSVQDCPRNC
-676 DGNGECVS
+676 HGNGECVS
-684 GVCHC
+684 GLCHC
-689 FPGFHGADCAKAACP
+689 FPGFLGADCSKAACP

-713 SKGTCICYS
+713 SKGTCQCYS
-722 GWKGAECDVPS
+722 GWKGAECDVPMN
-733 SQCIDPTCNTHGSC
+733 QCIDPSCGGHGSC
-747 IEGNC
+747 IDGNC
-752 VCSAGFKGDNCE
+752 VCSAGYKGEHCE
-764 EVDCIDPTC
+764 EVDCLDPTC
-773 TNHGVCVNKECLCSP
+773 SSHGVCVNGECLCSP
-788 GWGGQNC
+788 GWGGLNC
-795 ELPRTQCPDQCSGHG
+795 ELARVQCPDQCSGHG
-810 TYLTDTGLCSCDPN
+810 TYLPDTGLCSCDPN

-829 CSVEV
+829 CSV
-834 CSVDCGTHGVC
+834 
-845 VGGACRC
+845 
-852 EEGWT
+852 
-857 GVACDQRVC
+857 
-866 HPRCTEHGSCKDGK
+866 
-880 CECREG
+880 
-886 WNGEHCTMDGC
+886 DGC

-914 QCICQT
+914 QCVCQT
-920 GWRGS
+920 GWRGP

-948 CLDPDCCLQTTCQ
+948 CLDPDCCLQSACQ
-961 SSLLCRG
+961 NSLLCRG

-978 SQSGSP
+978 GQTDWP

-993 KLLVGKDSTHIIPGE
+993 KLLAGKDSTHIIPGD

-1021 QVMTGDG
+1021 QVVTTDG

-1073 FISQE
+1073 FMSQE
-1078 KTVWLPWNSFYAMDT
+1078 RTVWLPWNSFYAMDT
-1093 LSMKTEENTIPSC
+1093 LVMKTEENSIPSC
-1106 DLSGFVRPDPVI
+1106 DLSGFVRPDPII
-1118 ISSPLSTFFSSSP
+1118 ISSPLSTFFSAAP
-1131 RRNPI
+1131 GQNPI

-1147 EMPGSNLRLCFLS
+1147 ELPGSNVKLRYLS
-1160 SRTPGYRSLLKIT
+1160 SRTAGYKSLLKIT
-1173 MTQSTIPL
+1173 MTQSTVPL
-1181 NLIKVHLMVAV
+1181 NLIRVHLMVAV
-1192 EGHLFQKTFQA
+1192 EGHLFQKSFQA
-1203 SPNLAYTFVWDKNDA
+1203 SPNLAYTFVWDKTDA

-1240 LGLIL
+1240 PSLIL
-1245 WEKRTAVLQGFEL
+1245 WEKRTALLQGFEL

-1263 GGWSLDKHHIV
+1263 GGWSLDKHHIL

-1280 LHKGSGENQFLSQ
+1280 LHKGTGENQFLTQ
-1293 QPAVI
+1293 QPAI
-1298 MSIMGNGRRRS
+1298 ITSIMGNGRRRS

-1323 LLAPLALAVGIDGSL
+1323 LLAPVALAVGVDGSL
-1338 FVGDFNYIRRIFP
+1338 YVGDFNYIRRIFP

-1356 SILEFRNKEFK
+1356 SILELRNKEFK
-1367 HSNNIAHKY
+1367 HSNNPAHKY

-1384 GSIYLSDTNSR
+1384 GSLYVSDTNSR
-1395 RIYKIKS
+1395 RIYRVKS
-1402 LTGAK
+1402 LSGAK
-1407 DIATNSEVIAGNGE
+1407 DLAGNSEVVAGTGE
-1421 QCMPFD
+1421 QCLPFD
-1427 EARCGNGGKAVDAIL
+1427 EARCGDGGKAVDATL
-1442 TNPRGIA
+1442 MSPRGIA
-1449 VDKNGFIYFVDATM
+1449 VDKNGLMYFVDATM
-1463 IRKVDPN
+1463 IRKVDQN
-1470 GIISTLLGSNDLAA
+1470 GIISTLLGSNDLTAV
-1484 GRPLSCDS
+1484 RPLSCDS
-1492 SMDIT
+1492 SMDVA
-1497 QVRMEWPTDL
+1497 QVRLEWPTDL

-1558 SALESASAIAVSH
+1558 SALESASAIAISH
-1571 TGILYIAETNEKKI
+1571 TGVLYITETDEKKI
-1585 NRIRQ
+1585 NRLRQ
-1590 VTTNGEIS
+1590 VTTNGEIC
-1598 LLAGAASDCN
+1598 LLAGAASDCD
-1608 CKDDVNCNCYA
+1608 CKNDVNCNCYS
-1619 GDDGYATDAFLNSPS
+1619 GDEAYATDAILNSPS
-1634 SLAVAPDGTVY
+1634 SLAVAPDGTIY

-1652 RIRAVLQN
+1652 RIRAVSKN
-1660 KPVLTSFNQY
+1660 KPVLNAFNQY
-1670 EVASPGE
+1670 EAASPGE
-1677 QELYIFN
+1677 QELYVFN
-1684 INGIHQYTQSLVTG
+1684 ADGIHQYTVSLVTG

-1711 VIEVIDNSGNSLK
+1711 VTELIDNNGNSLK
-1724 IRRDSNGTP
+1724 IRRDSSGMP
-1733 RHFLMPDN
+1733 RHLLMPDN
-1741 QIITLTL
+1741 QIITLTVG
-1748 TTGGALKLVSTQSLE
+1748 TNGGLKVVSTQNLE
-1763 LSLMTYDGNTGL
+1763 IGLMTYDGNTGL
-1775 LATKSDETGWTMFYD
+1775 LATKSDETGWTTFYD
-1790 YDNEGRLTNVTRPT
+1790 YDHEGRLTNVTRPT

-1853 SYQLCSNGTLRVMYA
+1853 SYQLCNNGTLRVMYA
-1868 NGMGIS
+1868 NGLGVS
-1874 FHSEPHI
+1874 FHSEPHV
-1881 LAGTVTPT
+1881 LAGAVTPT
-1889 IGRRNISLPMENG
+1889 IGRCNISLPVENG

-1914 TKGKVT
+1914 IKGKVT
-1920 VFGRK
+1920 IFGRK

-1937 FDRNSHTEKIYDDHR
+1937 YDRNIRTEKIYDDHR
-1952 KFTLRIVYDQL
+1952 KFTLRIIYDQV
-1963 GRPLLW
+1963 GRPFLW
-1969 LPSSGLAPV
+1969 LPSSGLAAV

-1985 GRLSGLQR
+1985 GRLAGLQR
-1993 GAMSERTEMDKQG
+1993 GAMSERTDIDKQG
-2006 RIISRAFADGKTWSY
+2006 RIVSRMFADGKVWSY
-2021 TYLEKSMVLL
+2021 SYLDKSMVLL

-2042 DSSDRLYSVTMPSVA
+2042 DSSDRLHAVTMPSVA
-2057 RHSMSTHTSIGYI
+2057 RHSMSTHTSVGYI

-2076 PESNASIIFDYS
+2076 PESNASVIFDYS
-2088 EDGRILKTSYLGTGR
+2088 DDGRILKTSFLGTGR

-2117 IIYDS
+2117 IVYDS

-2184 FRVASIKPIISE
+2184 FRIASIKPVISE
-2196 TPLPVELYR
+2196 TPLPVDLYR
-2205 YDDISG
+2205 YDEISG
-2211 KIEHFGKFG
+2211 KVEHFGKFG
-2220 VIYYDVNQIITT
+2220 VIYYDINQIITT
-2232 AVMTLTKHFDTHG
+2232 AVMTLSKHFDTHG
-2245 RIKEVQYEIFRSLM
+2245 RIKEVQYEMFRSLM

-2280 PYANTTKYTYEYDG
+2280 PYANTTKYTYDYDG
-2294 DGQLL
+2294 DGQLQS
-2299 TVAVNDRQTWRYNYD
+2299 VAVNDRPTWRYSYD
-2314 LNGNLY
+2314 LNGNLH
-2320 LLTPGNGV
+2320 LLNPGNNV
-2328 RLLPLRYDLRDR
+2328 RLMPLRYDLRDR

-2350 IDDDGFLSQ
+2350 IDDDGYLCQ
-2359 RGADIFDYNS
+2359 RGADVFEYNS

-2375 AYNKVLGWNVQY
+2375 AYNKAGGWSVQY
-2387 RYDGLGRRASCKT
+2387 RYDGVGRRASYKT
-2400 NLGLHLQFF
+2400 NLGHHLQYF
-2409 YADLHNPTRV
+2409 YSDLHNPTRI
-2419 THVYNHSNSEILS
+2419 THVYNHSNSEITS

-2446 SSGEEYYIASD
+2446 SSGEEYYVASD
-2457 NTGTPLAAFSIN
+2457 NTGTPLAVFSIN
-2469 GVMIKQL
+2469 GLMIKQL
-2476 QYTPFGEIY
+2476 QYTAYGEIY

-2490 NFQLVIGFH
+2490 DFQMVIGFH

-2510 HFAQRDYDVLA
+2510 HFTQRDYDVLA
-2521 GRWISPDY
+2521 GRWTSPDY
-2529 TMWKKIGR
+2529 TMWRNVGKE
-2537 DPAPFNLYMFKN
+2537 PAPFNLYMFKS
-2549 NNPLSTE
+2549 NNPLSNE
-2556 MDLKNYVTDVQ
+2556 LDLKNYVTDVK

-2586 SKLHFVPPPYE
+2586 AKMYFVPPPYE
-2597 LTESQ
+2597 LSESQ
-2602 ECENGQ
+2602 ASENGQ

-2614 QTSERHNQAF
+2614 QTTERHNQAF
-2624 MALEGQTIVKRLHA
+2624 MALEGQVISKKLHA
-2638 NIREKLGHWFATTVP
+2638 SIREKAGHWFATTTP

-2660 FAIKEGKVTTG
+2660 FAIKEGRVTTG
-2671 MSSIASED
+2671 VSSIASED
-2679 SRKIALVLNGAH
+2679 SRKVASVLNNAFYLDRMH
-2691 YLEKMYYNI
+2691 YSI
-2700 EGKDTHYFVKIGS
+2700 EGKDTHYFVKIGAAEA
-2713 SDSDLVTLGLTTGRK
+2713 DLVTLGTTIGRK
-2728 TLDSGVNVTVSQ
+2728 VLESGVNVTVSQ
-2740 PTLLING
+2740 PTLLVNG
-2747 RTRRFTNIEFQH
+2747 RTRRFTNIEFQY
-2759 SFLILNIRY
+2759 STLLLSIRY
-2768 GLTVDTLDEERA
+2768 GLTPDTLDEEKA

-2789 ALSAAWAKEQQKA
+2789 ALGTAWAKEQQKA
-2802 RDGKE
+2802 RDGRE

>member
-1 MDIKDRRHRSLTRG
+1 MSQSLERS
-15 RCGKV
+15 
-20 CRYTSS
+20 
-26 SLDSEN
+26 
-32 CRVPTQKSY
+32 
-41 SSSETLKAYDHENR
+41 H
-55 MHYGNRVSDLVHRES
+55 
-70 DEFPRQ
+70 
-76 GTNFTLA
+76 
-83 ELGICDPSPQ
+83 PSPRCTQ
-93 QGGYC
+93 
-98 SDIGIL
+98 
-104 HQTYALNAGSD
+104 
-115 IESDTEGG
+115 
-123 MSPEHAIRLWGRSIK
+123 
-138 SRRSSGLSSRENSAL
+138 GLS
-153 TLTDSDNENKSDEEN
+153 
-168 GKESPN
+168 
-174 SKCCYSESGG
+174 
-184 VTKLGNHTNNRYPKT
+184 
-199 PCHLDLYSEVPY
+199 
-211 FMNNILQYRQ
+211 
-221 DPVGYI
+221 
-227 HGRPIPSTSSSSLLP
+227 GRPIPPTSSSSLLP

-253 PVGCQMPLLDSNT
+253 PVSCQMPLLDSNT

-280 PNSYLLRACSGSQQP
+280 PNSYLLRACSGPQQA
-295 SSSEL
+295 SSS
-300 AEGQRE
+300 
-306 GDGETYI
+306 
-313 LYLQTEASTL
+313 
-323 LREGDKKQRFL
+323 
-334 GGPTNHH
+334 GPPNHH

-364 ANSLNK
+364 ANSLNR
-370 NSLTNRRNQIHAPA
+370 NSLTNRRSQIHAPA
-384 PPPNDMATTPES
+384 PAPNDLATTPES

-414 HFLFKTSSGTTPLF
+414 HFLFKTSSGSTPLF

-447 RLLPRNTFSRNAFKL
+447 RLLPRNTFSRKAFKL

-476 SAIAAAVLL
+476 SAIAAALLL

-508 GHTFNNGIKTSSDD
+508 GHTFNNGIRTGLPGNDD
-522 VATMPSGGKGP
+522 VATMPSGGKVP
-533 WSNTRN
+533 WSLKN
-539 SSIDNG
+539 SSIDSG
-545 EVEIGRRITQ
+545 EAEVGRRVTQ
-555 EVPAGV
+555 EVPPGV
-561 FWRSHIHVTQPQFL
+561 FWRSQIHISQPQFL

-611 EKWSVIEAPR
+611 EKWSVVESPR

-636 VQYLDVGIWHL
+636 VQYLDVGLWHL
-647 AFYNDGKDKEIVSF
+647 AFYNDGKDKEMVSF

-676 DGNGECVS
+676 HGNGECVS
-684 GVCHC
+684 GLCHC
-689 FPGFHGADCAKAACP
+689 FPGFLGADCAKAACP

-713 SKGTCICYS
+713 SKGTCQCYS
-722 GWKGAECDVPS
+722 GWKGAECDVPMN
-733 SQCIDPTCNTHGSC
+733 QCIDPSCGGHGSC
-747 IEGNC
+747 IDGNC
-752 VCSAGFKGDNCE
+752 VCSAGYKGEHCE
-764 EVDCIDPTC
+764 EVDCLDPTC
-773 TNHGVCVNKECLCSP
+773 SSHGVCVNGECLCSP
-788 GWGGQNC
+788 GWGGLNC
-795 ELPRTQCPDQCSGHG
+795 ELARVQCPDQCSGHG
-810 TYLTDTGLCSCDPN
+810 TYLPDTGLCSCDPN

-829 CSVEV
+829 CSV
-834 CSVDCGTHGVC
+834 
-845 VGGACRC
+845 
-852 EEGWT
+852 
-857 GVACDQRVC
+857 
-866 HPRCTEHGSCKDGK
+866 
-880 CECREG
+880 
-886 WNGEHCTMDGC
+886 DGC

-914 QCICQT
+914 QCVCQT
-920 GWRGS
+920 GWRGP

-948 CLDPDCCLQTTCQ
+948 CLDPDCCLQSACQ
-961 SSLLCRG
+961 NSLLCRG

-978 SQSGSP
+978 GQTDSP

-993 KLLVGKDSTHIIPGE
+993 KLLAGKDSTHIIPGD

-1021 QVMTGDG
+1021 QVVTTDG

-1073 FISQE
+1073 FMSQE
-1078 KTVWLPWNSFYAMDT
+1078 RTVWLPWNSFYAMDT
-1093 LSMKTEENTIPSC
+1093 LVMKTEENSIPSC
-1106 DLSGFVRPDPVI
+1106 DLSGFVRPDPII
-1118 ISSPLSTFFSSSP
+1118 ISSPLSTFFSAAP
-1131 RRNPI
+1131 GQNPI

-1147 EMPGSNLRLCFLS
+1147 ELPGSNVKLRYLS
-1160 SRTPGYRSLLKIT
+1160 SRTAGYKSLLKIT
-1173 MTQSTIPL
+1173 MTQSTVPL

-1192 EGHLFQKTFQA
+1192 EGHLFQKSFQA
-1203 SPNLAYTFVWDKNDA
+1203 SPNLAYTFIWDKTDA

-1240 LGLIL
+1240 PSLIL
-1245 WEKRTAVLQGFEL
+1245 WEKRTALLQGFEL

-1263 GGWSLDKHHIV
+1263 GGWSLDKHHIL

-1280 LHKGSGENQFLSQ
+1280 LHKGTGENQFLTQ
-1293 QPAVI
+1293 QPAI
-1298 MSIMGNGRRRS
+1298 ITSIMGNGRRRS

-1323 LLAPLALAVGIDGSL
+1323 LLAPVALAVGVDGSL

-1356 SILEFRNKEFK
+1356 SILELRN
-1367 HSNNIAHKY
+1367 NPAHKY

-1384 GSIYLSDTNSR
+1384 GSLYVSDTNSR
-1395 RIYKIKS
+1395 RIYRVKS
-1402 LTGAK
+1402 LSGAK
-1407 DIATNSEVIAGNGE
+1407 DLAGNSEVVAGTGE
-1421 QCMPFD
+1421 QCLPFD
-1427 EARCGNGGKAVDAIL
+1427 EARCGDGGKGVDATL
-1442 TNPRGIA
+1442 MSPRGIA
-1449 VDKNGFIYFVDATM
+1449 VDKNGLMYFVDATM
-1463 IRKVDPN
+1463 IRKVDQN
-1470 GIISTLLGSNDLAA
+1470 GIISTLLGSNDLTAV
-1484 GRPLSCDS
+1484 RPLSCDS
-1492 SMDIT
+1492 SMDVA
-1497 QVRMEWPTDL
+1497 QVRLEWPTDL

-1558 SALESASAIAVSH
+1558 SALESASAIAISH
-1571 TGILYIAETNEKKI
+1571 TGVLYITETDEKKI
-1585 NRIRQ
+1585 NRLRQ
-1590 VTTNGEIS
+1590 VTTNGEIC
-1598 LLAGAASDCN
+1598 LLAGAASDCD
-1608 CKDDVNCNCYA
+1608 CKNDVNCNCYS
-1619 GDDGYATDAFLNSPS
+1619 GDDAYATDAILNSPS
-1634 SLAVAPDGTVY
+1634 SLAVAPDGTIY

-1652 RIRAVLQN
+1652 RIRAVSKN
-1660 KPVLTSFNQY
+1660 KPILNAFNQY
-1670 EVASPGE
+1670 EAASPGE
-1677 QELYIFN
+1677 QELYVFN
-1684 INGIHQYTQSLVTG
+1684 ADGIHQYTVSLVTG
-1698 EYLYNFTYSADND
+1698 EYLYNFTYGTDND
-1711 VIEVIDNSGNSLK
+1711 VTELIDNNGNSLK
-1724 IRRDSNGTP
+1724 IRRDSSGMP
-1733 RHFLMPDN
+1733 RHLLMPDN
-1741 QIITLTL
+1741 QIITLTVG
-1748 TTGGALKLVSTQSLE
+1748 TNGGLKVVSTQNLE
-1763 LSLMTYDGNTGL
+1763 LGLMTYDGNTGL
-1775 LATKSDETGWTMFYD
+1775 LATKSDETGWTTFYD
-1790 YDNEGRLTNVTRPT
+1790 YDHEGRLTNVTRPT

-1853 SYQLCSNGTLRVMYA
+1853 SYQLCNNGTLRVMYA
-1868 NGMGIS
+1868 NGMGVS
-1874 FHSEPHI
+1874 FHSEPHV
-1881 LAGTVTPT
+1881 LAGTITPT
-1889 IGRRNISLPMENG
+1889 IGRCNISLPMENG

-1914 TKGKVT
+1914 IKGKVT
-1920 VFGRK
+1920 IFGRK

-1937 FDRNSHTEKIYDDHR
+1937 YDRNIRTEKIYDDHR
-1952 KFTLRIVYDQL
+1952 KFTLRIIYDQV
-1963 GRPLLW
+1963 GRPFLW
-1969 LPSSGLAPV
+1969 LPSSGLAAV

-1985 GRLSGLQR
+1985 GRLAGLQR
-1993 GAMSERTEMDKQG
+1993 GAMSERTDIDKQG
-2006 RIISRAFADGKTWSY
+2006 RIVSRMFADGKVWSY
-2021 TYLEKSMVLL
+2021 SYLDKSMVLL

-2042 DSSDRLYSVTMPSVA
+2042 DSSERLHAVTMPSVA

-2076 PESNASIIFDYS
+2076 PESNASVIFDYS
-2088 EDGRILKTSYLGTGR
+2088 DDGRILKTSFLGTGR

-2117 IIYDS
+2117 IVYDS

-2184 FRVASIKPIISE
+2184 FRIASIKPVISE
-2196 TPLPVELYR
+2196 TPLPVDLYR
-2205 YDDISG
+2205 YDEISG
-2211 KIEHFGKFG
+2211 KVEHFGKFG
-2220 VIYYDVNQIITT
+2220 VIYYDINQIITT
-2232 AVMTLTKHFDTHG
+2232 AVMTLSKHFDTHG
-2245 RIKEVQYEIFRSLM
+2245 RIKEVQYEMFRSLM

-2280 PYANTTKYTYEYDG
+2280 PYANTTKYTYDYDG
-2294 DGQLL
+2294 DGQLQS
-2299 TVAVNDRQTWRYNYD
+2299 VAVNDRPTWRYSYD
-2314 LNGNLY
+2314 LNGNLH
-2320 LLTPGNGV
+2320 LLNPGNSV
-2328 RLLPLRYDLRDR
+2328 RLMPLRYDLRDR

-2350 IDDDGFLSQ
+2350 IDDDGYLCQ
-2359 RGADIFDYNS
+2359 RGADIFEYNS

-2375 AYNKVLGWNVQY
+2375 AYNKASGWSVQY
-2387 RYDGLGRRASCKT
+2387 RYDGVGRRASYKT
-2400 NLGLHLQFF
+2400 NLGHHLQYF
-2409 YADLHNPTRV
+2409 YSDLHNPTRI
-2419 THVYNHSNSEILS
+2419 THVYNHSNSEITS

-2446 SSGEEYYIASD
+2446 SSGEEYYVASD
-2457 NTGTPLAAFSIN
+2457 NTGTPLAVFSIN
-2469 GVMIKQL
+2469 GLMIKQL
-2476 QYTPFGEIY
+2476 QYTAYGEIY
-2485 FDSNP
+2485 YDSNP
-2490 NFQLVIGFH
+2490 DFQMVIGFH

-2510 HFAQRDYDVLA
+2510 HFTQRDYDVLA
-2521 GRWISPDY
+2521 GRWTSPDY
-2529 TMWKKIGR
+2529 TMWKNVGKE
-2537 DPAPFNLYMFKN
+2537 PAPFNLYMFKS
-2549 NNPLSTE
+2549 NNPLSNE
-2556 MDLKNYVTDVQ
+2556 LDLKNYVTDVK

-2586 SKLHFVPPPYE
+2586 AKMYFVPPPYE
-2597 LTESQ
+2597 LSESQ
-2602 ECENGQ
+2602 ASENGQ

-2614 QTSERHNQAF
+2614 QTTERHNQAF
-2624 MALEGQTIVKRLHA
+2624 MALEGQVISKKLHA
-2638 NIREKLGHWFATTVP
+2638 TIREKAGHWFATTTP

-2660 FAIKEGKVTTG
+2660 FAIKEGRVTTG
-2671 MSSIASED
+2671 VSSIASED
-2679 SRKIALVLNGAH
+2679 SRKVASVLNNAYYLDKMH
-2691 YLEKMYYNI
+2691 YSI

-2713 SDSDLVTLGLTTGRK
+2713 ADSDLVTLGTTIGRK
-2728 TLDSGVNVTVSQ
+2728 VLENGVNVTVSQ
-2740 PTLLING
+2740 PTLLVNG
-2747 RTRRFTNIEFQH
+2747 RTRRFTNIEFQY
-2759 SFLILNIRY
+2759 STLLLSIRY
-2768 GLTVDTLDEERA
+2768 GLTPDTLDEEKA

-2789 ALSAAWAKEQQKA
+2789 ALGTAWAKEQQKA
-2802 RDGKE
+2802 RDGRE

>member
-1 MDIKDRRHRSLTRG
+1 MDVKDRRHRSLTRG
-15 RCGKV
+15 RCGKE

-26 SLDSEN
+26 SLDSED

-41 SSSETLKAYDHENR
+41 SSSETLKAYDHDSR
-55 MHYGNRVSDLVHRES
+55 MHYGNRVTDLVHRES

-83 ELGICDPSPQ
+83 ELGICEPSPHRS
-93 QGGYC
+93 GYC
-98 SDIGIL
+98 SDMGIL
-104 HQTYALNAGSD
+104 HQGYSLSTGSD
-115 IESDTEGG
+115 ADSDTEGG
-123 MSPEHAIRLWGRSIK
+123 MSPEHAIRLWGRGIK

-153 TLTDSDNENKSDEEN
+153 TLTDSDNENKSDDEN
-168 GKESPN
+168 G
-174 SKCCYSESGG
+174 
-184 VTKLGNHTNNRYPKT
+184 
-199 PCHLDLYSEVPY
+199 
-211 FMNNILQYRQ
+211 
-221 DPVGYI
+221 
-227 HGRPIPSTSSSSLLP
+227 
-242 SAQLPSSHNPP
+242 PP
-253 PVGCQMPLLDSNT
+253 
-266 SHQIMDTN
+266 
-274 PDEEFS
+274 
-280 PNSYLLRACSGSQQP
+280 
-295 SSSEL
+295 
-300 AEGQRE
+300 
-306 GDGETYI
+306 
-313 LYLQTEASTL
+313 
-323 LREGDKKQRFL
+323 
-334 GGPTNHH
+334 NHH

-364 ANSLNK
+364 ANSLNR
-370 NSLTNRRNQIHAPA
+370 NSLTNRRSQIHAPA
-384 PPPNDMATTPES
+384 PAPNDLATTPES

-414 HFLFKTSSGTTPLF
+414 HFLFKTSSGSTPLF

-447 RLLPRNTFSRNAFKL
+447 RLLPRNTFSRKAFKL

-476 SAIAAAVLL
+476 SAIAAALLL

-508 GHTFNNGIKTSSDD
+508 GHTFNNGIRTGLPGNDD
-522 VATMPSGGKGP
+522 GATLPSGGKVP
-533 WSNTRN
+533 WSLKN
-539 SSIDNG
+539 SSIDSG
-545 EVEIGRRITQ
+545 EAEVGRRVTQ
-555 EVPAGV
+555 EVPPGV
-561 FWRSHIHVTQPQFL
+561 FWRSQIHISQPQFL

-611 EKWSVIEAPR
+611 EKWSVVESPR

-636 VQYLDVGIWHL
+636 VQYLDVGLWHL
-647 AFYNDGKDKEIVSF
+647 AFYNDGKDKEMVSF

-676 DGNGECVS
+676 HGNGECVS
-684 GVCHC
+684 GLCHC
-689 FPGFHGADCAKAACP
+689 FPGFLGADCAKAACP

-713 SKGTCICYS
+713 SKGTCQCYS
-722 GWKGAECDVPS
+722 GWKGAECDVPMN
-733 SQCIDPTCNTHGSC
+733 QCIDPTCGGHGSC

-752 VCSAGFKGDNCE
+752 VCSAGYKGEHCE
-764 EVDCIDPTC
+764 EVDCLDPTC
-773 TNHGVCVNKECLCSP
+773 SSHGVCVNGECLCSP
-788 GWGGQNC
+788 GWGGLNC
-795 ELPRTQCPDQCSGHG
+795 ELARVQCPDQCSGHG
-810 TYLTDTGLCSCDPN
+810 TYLPDSGLCSCDPN

-845 VGGACRC
+845 IGGACRC

-857 GVACDQRVC
+857 GAACDQRVC
-866 HPRCTEHGSCKDGK
+866 HPRCIEHGTCKDGK

-886 WNGEHCTMDGC
+886 WNGEHCTIDGC

-914 QCICQT
+914 QCVCQT
-920 GWRGS
+920 GWRGP

-948 CLDPDCCLQTTCQ
+948 CLDPDCCLQTACQ
-961 SSLLCRG
+961 NSPLCRG
-968 SRDPLDIIQQ
+968 SRDPMDIIQQ
-978 SQSGSP
+978 GQTEWP

-993 KLLVGKDSTHIIPGE
+993 KLLAGKDSTHIIPGD

-1021 QVMTGDG
+1021 QVVTTDG

-1063 SLTLHFERAP
+1063 ALTLHFERAP
-1073 FISQE
+1073 FMSQE
-1078 KTVWLPWNSFYAMDT
+1078 RTVWLPWNSFHAMDT
-1093 LSMKTEENTIPSC
+1093 LVMKTEENSIPSC
-1106 DLSGFVRPDPVI
+1106 DLSGFVRPDPII
-1118 ISSPLSTFFSSSP
+1118 ISSPLSTFFSAAP
-1131 RRNPI
+1131 GQNPI

-1147 EMPGSNLRLCFLS
+1147 ELPGSNVKLRYLS
-1160 SRTPGYRSLLKIT
+1160 SRTAGYKSLLKIT
-1173 MTQSTIPL
+1173 MTQSTVPL
-1181 NLIKVHLMVAV
+1181 NLIRVHLMVAV
-1192 EGHLFQKTFQA
+1192 EGHLFQKSFQA
-1203 SPNLAYTFVWDKNDA
+1203 SPNLAYTFIWDKTDA

-1240 LGLIL
+1240 PSLIL
-1245 WEKRTAVLQGFEL
+1245 WEKRTALLQGFEL

-1263 GGWSLDKHHIV
+1263 GGWSLDKHHIL

-1280 LHKGSGENQFLSQ
+1280 LHKGTGENQFLTQ
-1293 QPAVI
+1293 QPAI
-1298 MSIMGNGRRRS
+1298 ITSIMGNGRRRS

-1323 LLAPLALAVGIDGSL
+1323 LLAPVALAVGIDGSL
-1338 FVGDFNYIRRIFP
+1338 YVGDFNYIRRIFP

-1356 SILEFRNKEFK
+1356 SILELRNKEFK
-1367 HSNNIAHKY
+1367 HSNNPAHKY

-1384 GSIYLSDTNSR
+1384 GSLYVSDTNSR
-1395 RIYKIKS
+1395 RIYRVKS
-1402 LTGAK
+1402 LSGAK
-1407 DIATNSEVIAGNGE
+1407 DLAGNSEVVAGTGE
-1421 QCMPFD
+1421 QCLPFD
-1427 EARCGNGGKAVDAIL
+1427 EARCGDGGKAVDATL
-1442 TNPRGIA
+1442 MSPRGIA
-1449 VDKNGFIYFVDATM
+1449 VDKNGLMYFVDATM
-1463 IRKVDPN
+1463 IRKVDQN
-1470 GIISTLLGSNDLAA
+1470 GIISTLLGSNDLTAV
-1484 GRPLSCDS
+1484 RPLSCDS
-1492 SMDIT
+1492 SMDVA
-1497 QVRMEWPTDL
+1497 QVRLEWPTDL

-1558 SALESASAIAVSH
+1558 SALESASAIAISH
-1571 TGILYIAETNEKKI
+1571 TGVLYITETDEKKI
-1585 NRIRQ
+1585 NRLRQ
-1590 VTTNGEIS
+1590 VTTNGEIC
-1598 LLAGAASDCN
+1598 LLAGAASDCD
-1608 CKDDVNCNCYA
+1608 CKNDVNCICYS
-1619 GDDGYATDAFLNSPS
+1619 GDDAYATDAILNSPS
-1634 SLAVAPDGTVY
+1634 SLAVAPDGTIY

-1652 RIRAVLQN
+1652 RIRAVSKN
-1660 KPVLTSFNQY
+1660 KPVLNAFNQY
-1670 EVASPGE
+1670 EAASPGE
-1677 QELYIFN
+1677 QELYVFN
-1684 INGIHQYTQSLVTG
+1684 ADGIHQYTVSLVTG

-1711 VIEVIDNSGNSLK
+1711 VTELIDNNGNSLK
-1724 IRRDSNGTP
+1724 IRRDSSGMP
-1733 RHFLMPDN
+1733 RHLLMPDN
-1741 QIITLTL
+1741 QIITLTVG
-1748 TTGGALKLVSTQSLE
+1748 TNGGLKVVSTQNLE
-1763 LSLMTYDGNTGL
+1763 LGLMTYDGNTGL
-1775 LATKSDETGWTMFYD
+1775 LATKSDETGWTIFYD
-1790 YDNEGRLTNVTRPT
+1790 YDHEGRLTNVTRPT

-1853 SYQLCSNGTLRVMYA
+1853 SYQLCNNGTLRVMYA
-1868 NGMGIS
+1868 NGMGVS
-1874 FHSEPHI
+1874 FHSEPHV
-1881 LAGTVTPT
+1881 LAGTITPT
-1889 IGRRNISLPMENG
+1889 IGRCNISLPMENG

-1914 TKGKVT
+1914 IKGKVT
-1920 VFGRK
+1920 IFGRK

-1937 FDRNSHTEKIYDDHR
+1937 YDRNIRTEKIYDDHR
-1952 KFTLRIVYDQL
+1952 KFTLRIIYDQV
-1963 GRPLLW
+1963 GRPFLW
-1969 LPSSGLAPV
+1969 LPSSGLAAV

-1985 GRLSGLQR
+1985 GRLAGLQR
-1993 GAMSERTEMDKQG
+1993 GAMSERTDIDKQG
-2006 RIISRAFADGKTWSY
+2006 RIVSRMFADGKVWSY
-2021 TYLEKSMVLL
+2021 SYLDKSMVLL

-2042 DSSDRLYSVTMPSVA
+2042 DSSDRLHAVTMPSVA

-2076 PESNASIIFDYS
+2076 PESNASVIFDYS
-2088 EDGRILKTSYLGTGR
+2088 DDGRILKTSFLGTGR
-2103 QVFYKYGKLSKLSE
+2103 QVFYRYGKLSKLSE
-2117 IIYDS
+2117 IVYDS

-2162 IYRFSEEGMVNARFD
+2162 IYRFSEEGMINARFD

-2184 FRVASIKPIISE
+2184 FRIASIKPVISE
-2196 TPLPVELYR
+2196 TPLPVDLYR
-2205 YDDISG
+2205 YDEISG
-2211 KIEHFGKFG
+2211 KVEHFGKFG
-2220 VIYYDVNQIITT
+2220 VIYYDINQIITT
-2232 AVMTLTKHFDTHG
+2232 AVMTLSKHFDTHG
-2245 RIKEVQYEIFRSLM
+2245 RIKEVQYEMFRSLM

-2280 PYANTTKYTYEYDG
+2280 PYANTTKYTYDYDG
-2294 DGQLL
+2294 DGQLQS
-2299 TVAVNDRQTWRYNYD
+2299 VAVNDRPTWRYSYD
-2314 LNGNLY
+2314 LNGNLH
-2320 LLTPGNGV
+2320 LLNPGNSV
-2328 RLLPLRYDLRDR
+2328 RLMPLRYDLRDR

-2350 IDDDGFLSQ
+2350 IDDDGYLCQ
-2359 RGADIFDYNS
+2359 RGSDIFEYNS

-2375 AYNKVLGWNVQY
+2375 AYNKASGWSVQY
-2387 RYDGLGRRASCKT
+2387 RYDGVGRRASYKT
-2400 NLGLHLQFF
+2400 NLGHHLQYF
-2409 YADLHNPTRV
+2409 YSDLHNPTRI
-2419 THVYNHSNSEILS
+2419 THVYNHSNSEITS

-2446 SSGEEYYIASD
+2446 SSGEEYYVASD
-2457 NTGTPLAAFSIN
+2457 NTGTPLAVFSIN
-2469 GVMIKQL
+2469 GLMIKQL
-2476 QYTPFGEIY
+2476 QYTAYGEIY
-2485 FDSNP
+2485 HDSNP
-2490 NFQLVIGFH
+2490 DFQMVIGFH

-2510 HFAQRDYDVLA
+2510 HFTQRDYDVLA
-2521 GRWISPDY
+2521 GRWTSPDY
-2529 TMWKKIGR
+2529 TMWKDVGKE
-2537 DPAPFNLYMFKN
+2537 PAPFNLYMFKS
-2549 NNPLSTE
+2549 NNPLSNE
-2556 MDLKNYVTDVQ
+2556 LDLKNYVTDVK

-2586 SKLHFVPPPYE
+2586 AKMYFVPPPYE
-2597 LTESQ
+2597 LSESQ
-2602 ECENGQ
+2602 ASESGQ

-2614 QTSERHNQAF
+2614 QTAERHNQAF
-2624 MALEGQTIVKRLHA
+2624 MALEGQVISKKLHA
-2638 NIREKLGHWFATTVP
+2638 SIREKAGHWFATTTP

-2660 FAIKEGKVTTG
+2660 FAIKEGRVTTG
-2671 MSSIASED
+2671 VSSIASED
-2679 SRKIALVLNGAH
+2679 SRKVASVLNNAYYLDKMH
-2691 YLEKMYYNI
+2691 YSI

-2713 SDSDLVTLGLTTGRK
+2713 ADSDLVTLGTTIGRK
-2728 TLDSGVNVTVSQ
+2728 VLESGVNVTVSQ
-2740 PTLLING
+2740 PTLLVNG
-2747 RTRRFTNIEFQH
+2747 RTRRFTNIEFQY
-2759 SFLILNIRY
+2759 STLLLSIRY
-2768 GLTVDTLDEERA
+2768 GLTPDTLDEEKA

-2789 ALSAAWAKEQQKA
+2789 ALGTAWAKEQQKA
-2802 RDGKE
+2802 RDGRE

-2816 KQQLLSTGRV
+2816 KQQLLSSGRV

>member
-1 MDIKDRRHRSLTRG
+1 MDVKDRRHRSLTRG
-15 RCGKV
+15 RCSKE

-26 SLDSEN
+26 SLDSED

-41 SSSETLKAYDHENR
+41 SSSETLKAYDHDSR
-55 MHYGNRVSDLVHRES
+55 LHYGNRVTDLVHRES

-76 GTNFTLA
+76 GTNFSLA
-83 ELGICDPSPQ
+83 ELGICEPSPHRS
-93 QGGYC
+93 GYC
-98 SDIGIL
+98 SDMGLL
-104 HQTYALNAGSD
+104 HQGYSLSAGSD
-115 IESDTEGG
+115 ADSDTEGG
-123 MSPEHAIRLWGRSIK
+123 MSPEHAIRLWGRGIK

-153 TLTDSDNENKSDEEN
+153 TLTDSDNENKSDDEN
-168 GKESPN
+168 G
-174 SKCCYSESGG
+174 
-184 VTKLGNHTNNRYPKT
+184 
-199 PCHLDLYSEVPY
+199 
-211 FMNNILQYRQ
+211 
-221 DPVGYI
+221 
-227 HGRPIPSTSSSSLLP
+227 
-242 SAQLPSSHNPP
+242 PP
-253 PVGCQMPLLDSNT
+253 
-266 SHQIMDTN
+266 
-274 PDEEFS
+274 
-280 PNSYLLRACSGSQQP
+280 
-295 SSSEL
+295 
-300 AEGQRE
+300 
-306 GDGETYI
+306 
-313 LYLQTEASTL
+313 
-323 LREGDKKQRFL
+323 
-334 GGPTNHH
+334 NHH

-364 ANSLNK
+364 ANSLNR
-370 NSLTNRRNQIHAPA
+370 NSLTNRRSQIHAPA
-384 PPPNDMATTPES
+384 PAPNDLATTPES

-414 HFLFKTSSGTTPLF
+414 HFLFKTSSGSTPLF

-447 RLLPRNTFSRNAFKL
+447 RLLPRNTFSRKAFKL

-476 SAIAAAVLL
+476 SAIAAALLL

-508 GHTFNNGIKTSSDD
+508 GHTFNNGIRTGLPGSDD
-522 VATMPSGGKGP
+522 VATMPSGGKVP
-533 WSNTRN
+533 WSLKN
-539 SSIDNG
+539 SSIDSG
-545 EVEIGRRITQ
+545 EAEVGRRVTQ
-555 EVPAGV
+555 EVPPGV
-561 FWRSHIHVTQPQFL
+561 FWRSQIHISQPQFL

-611 EKWSVIEAPR
+611 EKWSVVESPR

-636 VQYLDVGIWHL
+636 VQYLDVGLWHL
-647 AFYNDGKDKEIVSF
+647 AFYNDGKDKELVSF
-661 NTVVLDSVQDCPRNC
+661 STVVLDSVQDCPRNC
-676 DGNGECVS
+676 HGNGECVS
-684 GVCHC
+684 GLCHC
-689 FPGFHGADCAKAACP
+689 FPGFLGADCAKAACP

-713 SKGTCICYS
+713 SKGTCQCYS
-722 GWKGAECDVPS
+722 GWKGAECDVPMN
-733 SQCIDPTCNTHGSC
+733 QCIDPACGGHGSC
-747 IEGNC
+747 IDGNC
-752 VCSAGFKGDNCE
+752 VCSAGYKGEHCE
-764 EVDCIDPTC
+764 EVDCLDPTC
-773 TNHGVCVNKECLCSP
+773 SSHGVCVNGECLCSP
-788 GWGGQNC
+788 GWGGLNC
-795 ELPRTQCPDQCSGHG
+795 ELARVQCPDQCSGHG
-810 TYLTDTGLCSCDPN
+810 TYLPDTGLCSCDPN

-829 CSVEV
+829 CSIEV

-845 VGGACRC
+845 IGGACRC

-857 GVACDQRVC
+857 GAACDQRVC
-866 HPRCTEHGSCKDGK
+866 HPRCIEHGTCKDGK

-886 WNGEHCTMDGC
+886 WNGEHCTIGRQTAGTETDGC

-914 QCICQT
+914 QCVCQT
-920 GWRGS
+920 GWRGP

-948 CLDPDCCLQTTCQ
+948 CLDPDCCLQSACQ
-961 SSLLCRG
+961 NSLLCRG

-978 SQSGSP
+978 GQTDLP

-993 KLLVGKDSTHIIPGE
+993 KLLAGKDSTHIIPGD

-1021 QVMTGDG
+1021 QVVTTDG

-1073 FISQE
+1073 FMSQE
-1078 KTVWLPWNSFYAMDT
+1078 RTVWLPWNSFYAMDT
-1093 LSMKTEENTIPSC
+1093 LVMKTEENSIPSC
-1106 DLSGFVRPDPVI
+1106 DLSGFIRPDPII
-1118 ISSPLSTFFSSSP
+1118 ISSPLSTFFSASP
-1131 RRNPI
+1131 AQNPI

-1147 EMPGSNLRLCFLS
+1147 ELPGSNVKLRYLS
-1160 SRTPGYRSLLKIT
+1160 SRTAGYKSLLKIT
-1173 MTQSTIPL
+1173 MTQSTVPL

-1192 EGHLFQKTFQA
+1192 EGHLFQKSFQA
-1203 SPNLAYTFVWDKNDA
+1203 SSNLAYTFIWDKTDA

-1240 LGLIL
+1240 PSLIL

-1263 GGWSLDKHHIV
+1263 GGWSLDKHHIL

-1280 LHKGSGENQFLSQ
+1280 LHKGTGENQFLTQ
-1293 QPAVI
+1293 QPAI
-1298 MSIMGNGRRRS
+1298 ITSIMGNGRRRS

-1323 LLAPLALAVGIDGSL
+1323 LLAPVALAVGIDGSL

-1356 SILEFRNKEFK
+1356 SILELRNKEFK
-1367 HSNNIAHKY
+1367 HSNNPAHKY

-1384 GSIYLSDTNSR
+1384 GSLYVSDTNSR
-1395 RIYKIKS
+1395 RIYRVKS
-1402 LTGAK
+1402 LSGAK
-1407 DIATNSEVIAGNGE
+1407 DLAGNSEVVAGTGE
-1421 QCMPFD
+1421 QCLPFD
-1427 EARCGNGGKAVDAIL
+1427 EARCGDGGKAVDATL
-1442 TNPRGIA
+1442 MSPRGIA
-1449 VDKNGFIYFVDATM
+1449 VDKNGLMYFVDATM
-1463 IRKVDPN
+1463 IRKVDQN
-1470 GIISTLLGSNDLAA
+1470 GIISTLLGSNDLTAV
-1484 GRPLSCDS
+1484 RPLSCDS
-1492 SMDIT
+1492 SMDVA
-1497 QVRMEWPTDL
+1497 QVRLEWPTDL

-1530 HQVSIIAGRPMHCQ
+1530 HQVSVIAGRPMHCQ

-1558 SALESASAIAVSH
+1558 SALESASAIAISH
-1571 TGILYIAETNEKKI
+1571 TGVLYITETDEKKI
-1585 NRIRQ
+1585 NRLRQ
-1590 VTTNGEIS
+1590 VTTNGEIC
-1598 LLAGAASDCN
+1598 LLAGAASDCD
-1608 CKDDVNCNCYA
+1608 CKNDVNCNCYS
-1619 GDDGYATDAFLNSPS
+1619 GDDAYATDAILNAPS
-1634 SLAVAPDGTVY
+1634 SLAVAPDGTIY

-1652 RIRAVLQN
+1652 RIRAVSKN
-1660 KPVLTSFNQY
+1660 KPVLNAFNQY
-1670 EVASPGE
+1670 EAASPGE
-1677 QELYIFN
+1677 QELYVFN
-1684 INGIHQYTQSLVTG
+1684 AEGIHQYTVSLVTG

-1711 VIEVIDNSGNSLK
+1711 VTELIDNNGNSLK
-1724 IRRDSNGTP
+1724 IRRDSTGTP
-1733 RHFLMPDN
+1733 RHLLMPDN
-1741 QIITLTL
+1741 QIITLTVG
-1748 TTGGALKLVSTQSLE
+1748 TNGGLKVVSTQNLE
-1763 LSLMTYDGNTGL
+1763 LGLMTYDGNTGL
-1775 LATKSDETGWTMFYD
+1775 LATKSDETGWTTFYD
-1790 YDNEGRLTNVTRPT
+1790 YDHEGRLTNVTRPT

-1853 SYQLCSNGTLRVMYA
+1853 SYQLCNNGTLRVMYA
-1868 NGMGIS
+1868 NGMGVS
-1874 FHSEPHI
+1874 FHSEPHV
-1881 LAGTVTPT
+1881 LAGTITPT
-1889 IGRRNISLPMENG
+1889 IGRCNISLPMENG

-1914 TKGKVT
+1914 IKGKVT
-1920 VFGRK
+1920 IFGRK

-1937 FDRNSHTEKIYDDHR
+1937 YDRNIRTEKIYDDHR
-1952 KFTLRIVYDQL
+1952 KFTLRIIYDQV
-1963 GRPLLW
+1963 GRPFLW
-1969 LPSSGLAPV
+1969 LPSSGLAAV

-1985 GRLSGLQR
+1985 GRLAGLQR
-1993 GAMSERTEMDKQG
+1993 GAMSERTDIDKQG
-2006 RIISRAFADGKTWSY
+2006 RIVSRMFADGKVWSY
-2021 TYLEKSMVLL
+2021 SYLDKSMVLL

-2042 DSSDRLYSVTMPSVA
+2042 DSSDRLHAVTMPSVA

-2076 PESNASIIFDYS
+2076 PESNASVIFDYS
-2088 EDGRILKTSYLGTGR
+2088 DDGRILKTSFLGTGR

-2117 IIYDS
+2117 IVYDS

-2184 FRVASIKPIISE
+2184 FRIASIKPVISE
-2196 TPLPVELYR
+2196 TPLPVDLYR
-2205 YDDISG
+2205 YDEISG
-2211 KIEHFGKFG
+2211 KVEHFGKFG
-2220 VIYYDVNQIITT
+2220 VIYYDINQIITT
-2232 AVMTLTKHFDTHG
+2232 AVMTLSKHFDTHG
-2245 RIKEVQYEIFRSLM
+2245 RIKEVQYEMFRSLM

-2280 PYANTTKYTYEYDG
+2280 PYANTTKYTYDYDG
-2294 DGQLL
+2294 DGQLQS
-2299 TVAVNDRQTWRYNYD
+2299 VAVNDRPTWRYSYD
-2314 LNGNLY
+2314 LNGNLH
-2320 LLTPGNGV
+2320 LLNPGNSV
-2328 RLLPLRYDLRDR
+2328 RLMPLRYDLRDR

-2350 IDDDGFLSQ
+2350 IDDDGYLCQ
-2359 RGADIFDYNS
+2359 RGADIFEYNS

-2375 AYNKVLGWNVQY
+2375 AYNKASGWSVQY
-2387 RYDGLGRRASCKT
+2387 RYDGVGRRASYKT
-2400 NLGLHLQFF
+2400 NLGHHLQYF
-2409 YADLHNPTRV
+2409 YSDLHNPTRI
-2419 THVYNHSNSEILS
+2419 THVYNHSNSEITS

-2446 SSGEEYYIASD
+2446 SSGEEYYVASD
-2457 NTGTPLAAFSIN
+2457 NTGTPLAVFSIN
-2469 GVMIKQL
+2469 GLMIKQL
-2476 QYTPFGEIY
+2476 QYTAYGEIY
-2485 FDSNP
+2485 YDSNP
-2490 NFQLVIGFH
+2490 DFQMVIGFH

-2510 HFAQRDYDVLA
+2510 HFTQRDYDVLA
-2521 GRWISPDY
+2521 GRWTSPDY
-2529 TMWKKIGR
+2529 TMWKNVGKE
-2537 DPAPFNLYMFKN
+2537 PAPFNLYMFKS
-2549 NNPLSTE
+2549 NNPLSNE
-2556 MDLKNYVTDVQ
+2556 LDLKNYVTDVK

-2586 SKLHFVPPPYE
+2586 AKMYFVPPPYE
-2597 LTESQ
+2597 LSESQ
-2602 ECENGQ
+2602 ASENGQ

-2614 QTSERHNQAF
+2614 QTTERHNQAF
-2624 MALEGQTIVKRLHA
+2624 MALEGQVISKKLHA
-2638 NIREKLGHWFATTVP
+2638 NIREKAGHWFATTTP

-2660 FAIKEGKVTTG
+2660 FAIKEGRVTTG
-2671 MSSIASED
+2671 VSSIASED
-2679 SRKIALVLNGAH
+2679 SRKVASVLNNAFYLDKMH
-2691 YLEKMYYNI
+2691 YSI

-2713 SDSDLVTLGLTTGRK
+2713 ADGDLVTLGTTTGRK
-2728 TLDSGVNVTVSQ
+2728 VLESGVNVTVSQ
-2740 PTLLING
+2740 PTLLVNG
-2747 RTRRFTNIEFQH
+2747 RTRRFTNVEFQYNTLLL
-2759 SFLILNIRY
+2759 SIRY
-2768 GLTVDTLDEERA
+2768 GLTPDTLDEEKA

-2789 ALSAAWAKEQQKA
+2789 ALGTAWAKEQQKA
-2802 RDGKE
+2802 RDGRE

>member
-1 MDIKDRRHRSLTRG
+1 MQWRKSAHNTQRTRKKKLS
-15 RCGKV
+15 CYKFQ
-20 CRYTSS
+20 
-26 SLDSEN
+26 E
-32 CRVPTQKSY
+32 
-41 SSSETLKAYDHENR
+41 
-55 MHYGNRVSDLVHRES
+55 
-70 DEFPRQ
+70 
-76 GTNFTLA
+76 
-83 ELGICDPSPQ
+83 
-93 QGGYC
+93 
-98 SDIGIL
+98 
-104 HQTYALNAGSD
+104 
-115 IESDTEGG
+115 DT
-123 MSPEHAIRLWGRSIK
+123 
-138 SRRSSGLSSRENSAL
+138 
-153 TLTDSDNENKSDEEN
+153 T

-184 VTKLGNHTNNRYPKT
+184 VTKLGNHTNSRYPKT
-199 PCHLDLYSEVPY
+199 PCHLDLYSE
-211 FMNNILQYRQ
+211 
-221 DPVGYI
+221 
-227 HGRPIPSTSSSSLLP
+227 GRPIPSTSSSSLLP

-295 SSSEL
+295 SSS
-300 AEGQRE
+300 
-306 GDGETYI
+306 
-313 LYLQTEASTL
+313 
-323 LREGDKKQRFL
+323 
-334 GGPTNHH
+334 GPTNHH

-384 PPPNDMATTPES
+384 PAPNDMATTPES

-476 SAIAAAVLL
+476 SAIAAAILL

-508 GHTFNNGIKTSSDD
+508 GHTFNNGIRTSSDD

-533 WSNTRN
+533 WTNTRN

-733 SQCIDPTCNTHGSC
+733 SQCIDPSCSTHGSC

-773 TNHGVCVNKECLCSP
+773 SNHGVCVNKECLCSP

-866 HPRCTEHGSCKDGK
+866 HPRCTEHGTCKDGK

-886 WNGEHCTMDGC
+886 WNGEHCTIGRQTTGIERDGC

-1093 LSMKTEENTIPSC
+1093 LAMKTEENSIPSC

-1118 ISSPLSTFFSSSP
+1118 IFSPLSTFFSSSP

-1147 EMPGSNLRLCFLS
+1147 EMPGSNLRLCYLS
-1160 SRTPGYRSLLKIT
+1160 SRTTGYKSLLKIT
-1173 MTQSTIPL
+1173 MTQSTVPL
-1181 NLIKVHLMVAV
+1181 NLIRVHLMVAV

-1218 YGQRVYGLS
+1218 YGQKVYGLS

-1323 LLAPLALAVGIDGSL
+1323 LLAPMALAVGIDGSL

-1356 SILEFRNKEFK
+1356 SILELRNKEFK

-1402 LTGAK
+1402 LSGAK
-1407 DIATNSEVIAGNGE
+1407 DITTNSEVIAGNGE

-1449 VDKNGFIYFVDATM
+1449 VDKNGLIYFVDATM

-1558 SALESASAIAVSH
+1558 SALESASAIAISH

-1684 INGIHQYTQSLVTG
+1684 INGLHQYTQSLVTG

-1711 VIEVIDNSGNSLK
+1711 VIEVIDNSGNALK

-1733 RHFLMPDN
+1733 RHLLMPDN

-1748 TTGGALKLVSTQSLE
+1748 TTSGALKLVSTQSLE

-1853 SYQLCSNGTLRVMYA
+1853 SYQLSSNGTLRVMYA

-1889 IGRRNISLPMENG
+1889 IGRRNISLPMDNG

-2042 DSSDRLYSVTMPSVA
+2042 DLSDRLYSVTMPSVA

-2070 RNIYNP
+2070 RNMYNP

-2419 THVYNHSNSEILS
+2419 THVYNHSNSEIIS

-2499 GGLYDPLTKLV
+2499 GGLYDPLIKLV

-2529 TMWKKIGR
+2529 TMWRKIGG
-2537 DPAPFNLYMFKN
+2537 DPVPFNLYMFKN

-2586 SKLHFVPPPYE
+2586 SKLHFVAPPYE

-2713 SDSDLVTLGLTTGRK
+2713 SDSDLVTLGLTTGRR

-2759 SFLILNIRY
+2759 SSLILNIRY
-2768 GLTVDTLDEERA
+2768 GLTFDSVDEERA

-2789 ALSAAWAKEQQKA
+2789 ALSAAWAKEQEKS
-2802 RDGKE
+2802 RDGKD